1 MRFLSTLCLTL
12 LLGAS
17 GTAAM
22 ASSKAS
28 FAKKFKNVDI
38 HRLVSVPGMVDCSN
52 SAYQMRQAGLATVG
66 NAPMRI
72 GDTPTNAASG
82 EAYGWVTSPDASNW
96 YFTQDI
102 TSRDSVYSEDYT
114 AHFHESS
121 KITLFDNNHKQVG
134 SFSVKVPEGWKHV
147 ADITPYGPVTKKLF
161 DRDEKSNEILVE
173 FHDAFNGSNKY
184 LTRAYD
190 INTGEI
196 KFEMEGTG
204 LVFDA
209 SKGWNSYQRLIMT
222 HESDE
227 KYSIDVI
234 APPANGQNKWTVE
247 HTFNFAID
255 NRITYLQG
263 SCFNCM
269 NVDGTPY
276 YVLAQ
281 YDKPFTNTDVDDGSK
296 DVKQEPG
303 NFLVLRTL
311 DKNFD
316 KVDSIRVSIDAP
328 EGIPYRSAAF
338 GLFGNNDLSK
348 GYFSNSGKLNYVVGL
363 YDYVPSLDG
372 DLISYAV
379 YDSENGKLKDI
390 CDKVTSNK
398 RGLLNTIH
406 GKSEQMWFL
415 QTIGTSEGS
424 GQQIQLVD
432 VPSCEKVGVLPQS
445 IDGNAI
451 SSNFDRY
458 PTTANAQGYQYVIAL
473 SQAQSNEA
481 GEVLAPIAWVNPD
494 RTIDHVD
501 RLNLGLKAEN
511 FTPLI
516 NSTSL
521 NPYLFNTDD
530 DMEYVYIAKKRREDG
545 SNKIDNVLEV
555 SKLDGTVLKSWRGD
569 DTHVFEK
576 ASFPVMNDLGKRQMF
591 VVFNDTENN
600 KYDMNFYDLP
610 FTKFER
616 GGKGTVEDPYL
627 ISTTGDFQQLALE
640 PDKNYKMV
648 ADIDMSKAAQWW
660 TPVKNFTG
668 SLDGDGHTIY
678 NLGVKTTEDHT
689 GLFGT
694 LDLNGVAKNL
704 IFVNPTVEVT
714 NTNQFA
720 GVLAGETNY
729 TYDGK
734 GKATNVDSIFVY
746 GAKIEGDDQT
756 FIAAGGLVGSANLKT
771 KINNCSF
778 QGEITLPN
786 SENVGGIVGQT
797 RSGSSVNACY
807 ANVNATAKTVL
818 GGIVGIAGTP
828 HDYCKFTNCE
838 VRGQLTAENAVG
850 GFVGDNYF
858 NEISNVVSHA
868 DIVATKKSAW
878 NGYAAGGIIGVME
891 RARKDD
897 SGFAKNDD
905 SGFAKNCVFD
915 GSVKVLQD
923 GEEINAPAIVHQI
936 AGKTIAD
943 DEYSAGE
950 TPEKETRLSGN
961 YTTNNV
967 GSTDATSVDG
977 AYKAAKEMGKDFF
990 TGMGYAYGSSLA
1002 EPWKEDGSK
1011 IPTLYFNNIAKAFAV
1026 SADDVTVGT
1035 TDEGAAVVKVSVYGL
1050 ENPDLESDLEVSS
1063 TPNAAVSLGE
1073 THGNSIDLIIKGK
1086 KQGAAVVTVN
1096 FGEFSATIHVTVLK
1110 NFVSGIESVEA
1121 AEALVIKA
1129 ADGQISAEGA
1139 NAIWVYSVNGKLV
1152 GKTSGAAFSTSGLTS
1167 GLYIVKATDKAGHK
1181 ATAKFVIK

>member
-1 MRFLSTLCLTL
+1 MRILSTLCLTL

-38 HRLVSVPGMVDCSN
+38 HRLVSVPGLVDCSN
-52 SAYQMRQAGLATVG
+52 SAYQMRQAGFATVS
-66 NAPMRI
+66 NAPMRSS
-72 GDTPTNAASG
+72 DTPANAASG
-82 EAYGWVTSPDASNW
+82 QTYGWVTAPDASNW

-102 TSRDSVYSEDYT
+102 TSRDSVFSEFYT

-147 ADITPYGPVTKKLF
+147 ADITPYGPITKKLF

-234 APPANGQNKWTVE
+234 APPAVGQTDWTVE
-247 HTFNFAID
+247 HTFNFDID
-255 NRITYLQG
+255 NKITYLQG

-276 YVLAQ
+276 YVLAE
-281 YDKPFTNTDVDDGSK
+281 YDKPFTKTDAGDGST
-296 DVKQEPG
+296 DIKQEPD
-303 NFLVLRTL
+303 NFLVLRTF
-311 DKNFD
+311 DKSFN
-316 KVDSIRVSIDAP
+316 KVDSIRVSINAP
-328 EGIPYRSAAF
+328 EGTPYRSAAF

-348 GYFSNSGKLNYVVGL
+348 GYFSNNGKLNYVVGL
-363 YDYVPSLDG
+363 YDYAPALDG

-406 GKSEQMWFL
+406 GKSDQMWFL

-432 VPSCEKVGVLPQS
+432 VPSCEKVSVLPQS

-494 RTIDHVD
+494 CTIDHVD
-501 RLNLGLKAEN
+501 RLNLGTKAEN

-530 DMEYVYIAKKRREDG
+530 DMEYVYIAKKRRTDG

-555 SKLDGTVLKSWRGD
+555 STLDGTVIKSWRGD
-569 DTHVFEK
+569 DNYVFSQ
-576 ASFPVMNDLGKRQMF
+576 ASFPVMNELGKRQMF
-591 VVFNDTENN
+591 VVFEDRANN
-600 KYDMNFYDLP
+600 KYDMKFYDLP
-610 FTKFER
+610 FTKFEQ
-616 GGKGTVEDPYL
+616 GGTGTVEDPYL
-627 ISTTGDFQQLALE
+627 IATTGDFQQLALE
-640 PDKNYKMV
+640 PTKNYKMV

-660 TPVKNFTG
+660 SPVKNFTG

-678 NLGVKTTEDHT
+678 NLGVKTTEDHA

-694 LDLNGVAKNL
+694 LDLNGIAKNL

-714 NTNQFA
+714 NSNQYA

-734 GKATNVDSIFVY
+734 GQATNVDSIFVY
-746 GAKIEGDDQT
+746 GAKIAGDDQG

-786 SENVGGIVGQT
+786 TENVGGIVGQT

-878 NGYAAGGIIGVME
+878 NGYAAGGIVGVIESDWSAYPIGFV
-891 RARKDD
+891 
-897 SGFAKNDD
+897 
-905 SGFAKNCVFD
+905 KNCVFD
-915 GSVKVLQD
+915 GSVKALQD
-923 GEEINAPAIVHQI
+923 GEEVNAPATVHQI

-943 DEYSAGE
+943 DEYSDGE
-950 TPEKETRLSGN
+950 TPKKETRLSGN

-990 TGMGYAYGSSLA
+990 TGLQYAYGNTLA

-1011 IPTLYFNNIAKAFAV
+1011 IPTLYFNNIAKALAV
-1026 SADDVTVGT
+1026 SSDDVTVGT
-1035 TDEGAAVVKVSVYGL
+1035 TDEGTAVVKVSVYGM
-1050 ENPDLESDLEVSS
+1050 ENADLESDLDVSTKS
-1063 TPNAAVSLGE
+1063 NNAIVTFGE
-1073 THGNSIDLIIKGK
+1073 AHGNTIDLVIKGK
-1086 KQGAAVVTVN
+1086 KQGIDVVTVSL
-1096 FGEFSATIHVTVLK
+1096 GEFSATINVTIFK
-1110 NFVSGIESVEA
+1110 NFVSGIENVED

-1181 ATAKFVIK
+1181 AIAKFVIK

>member
-121 KITLFDNNHKQVG
+121 VITLFDNNHKQVG

-147 ADITPYGPVTKKLF
+147 ADITPYGPITKKLF

-406 GKSEQMWFL
+406 GKSDQMWFL

-432 VPSCEKVGVLPQS
+432 VPSCEKVCVLPQS

-640 PDKNYKMV
+640 PTKNYKMV

-678 NLGVKTTEDHT
+678 NLGVKTTENHT

-694 LDLNGVAKNL
+694 LDLNGIAKNL
-704 IFVNPTVEVT
+704 IFVNPIVEVT

-746 GAKIEGDDQT
+746 GAKIAGEDQM

-838 VRGQLTAENAVG
+838 VRGLLTAENAVG

-891 RARKDD
+891 SAWN
-897 SGFAKNDD
+897 GG

-923 GEEINAPAIVHQI
+923 GEEINAPATVHQI

-950 TPEKETRLSGN
+950 TPAKETRLSGN

-1086 KQGAAVVTVN
+1086 EQGAAVVTVN
-1096 FGEFSATIHVTVLK
+1096 FGEFSATIYVTVLK

-1129 ADGQISAEGA
+1129 ANGQISAEGA

>member
-1 MRFLSTLCLTL
+1 MRILSTLCLTL

-17 GTAAM
+17 GTAAL
-22 ASSKAS
+22 ASNKAS
-28 FAKKFKNVDI
+28 FAKKFKNADI

-52 SAYQMRQAGLATVG
+52 SAYQMRQAGLATGG

-72 GDTPTNAASG
+72 GDTPTNTAQGGS
-82 EAYGWVTSPDASNW
+82 YGWVVSPDASNW
-96 YFTQDI
+96 YFTQNI
-102 TSRDSVYSEDYT
+102 TSRDSVYSEFYT

-121 KITLFDNNHKQVG
+121 VITLFDNSHKKVG
-134 SFSVKVPEGWKHV
+134 SFEVKVPEGWKHV
-147 ADITPYGPVTKKLF
+147 TDITPYGPITKKLF
-161 DRDEKSNEILVE
+161 DRDEKSSEILVE
-173 FHDAFNGSNKY
+173 FHDAFEGKNKY

-222 HESDE
+222 HETD
-227 KYSIDVI
+227 KMYSIDVI
-234 APPANGQNKWTVE
+234 APPAYGQNDWTVE
-247 HTFNFAID
+247 HTFNFPID
-255 NRITYLQG
+255 NRINYLQG

-281 YDKPFTNTDVDDGSK
+281 YEKPFTNTDASDGTL
-296 DVKQEPG
+296 DITQEPD
-303 NFLVLRTL
+303 NFLVLRTF
-311 DKNFD
+311 DKKFN
-316 KVDSIRVSIDAP
+316 KVDSIRVSINAP
-328 EGIPYRSAAF
+328 EGTPYRSAAF

-348 GYFSNSGKLNYVVGL
+348 GYFSNNGNLNYVVEL
-363 YDYVPSLDG
+363 FDYVPSSDN
-372 DLISYAV
+372 DLISFAV
-379 YDSENGKLKDI
+379 YDSKNGKLKDI
-390 CDKVTSNK
+390 CDNVASNQWA
-398 RGLLNTIH
+398 LLNTIH

-415 QTIGTSEGS
+415 QALGTGENA

-432 VPSCEKVGVLPQS
+432 VPSCEKAGVLPQN
-445 IDGNAI
+445 IEGNSI

-458 PTTANAQGYQYVIAL
+458 PTTANAQGYQYVISLA
-473 SQAQSNEA
+473 QAQSNEA

-494 RTIDHVD
+494 CTIDHVD
-501 RLNLGLKAEN
+501 RLNLGTKAEN

-545 SNKIDNVLEV
+545 SNKLDNVLEIAKV
-555 SKLDGTVLKSWRGD
+555 DGTVLKSWRGD
-569 DTHVFEK
+569 DTHVFER

-591 VVFNDTENN
+591 VVFNDTENH

-610 FTKFER
+610 FTKFEK

-627 ISTTGDFQQLALE
+627 ISTTGDFQQMALE

-648 ADIDMSKAAQWW
+648 ADVDMAKASQWW
-660 TPVKNFTG
+660 TPIKSFTG

-678 NLGVKTTEDHT
+678 NLGVKTTEDHA

-694 LDLNGVAKNL
+694 LDLNGIAKNL

-734 GKATNVDSIFVY
+734 GMATNVDSIFVY
-746 GAKIEGDDQT
+746 GAKIAGEDQM
-756 FIAAGGLVGSANLKT
+756 FVAAGGLVGSANLKT

-850 GFVGDNYF
+850 GFTGDNYF

-891 RARKDD
+891 SDWN
-897 SGFAKNDD
+897 GG

-915 GSVKVLQD
+915 GSIKALQD
-923 GEEINAPAIVHQI
+923 GEEVNAPATVHQI

-943 DEYSAGE
+943 EEYSADE
-950 TPEKETRLSGN
+950 TPKKETRLSGN

-967 GSTDATSVDG
+967 GSTDAASVDG

-990 TGMGYAYGSSLA
+990 TGLQYAYGNTLA

-1011 IPTLYFNNIAKAFAV
+1011 IPTLYFNNIAKALAV
-1026 SADDVTVGT
+1026 SSDDVTVGT
-1035 TDEGAAVVKVSVYGL
+1035 TDEGTAVVKVSVYGM
-1050 ENPDLESDLEVSS
+1050 ENADLESELNFSAS
-1063 TPNAAVSLGE
+1063 KGNAIVTLGE
-1073 THGNSIDLIIKGK
+1073 AHGNTIDLVIKGK
-1086 KQGAAVVTVN
+1086 KKGIDVVTVS
-1096 FGEFSATIHVTVLK
+1096 FAEFSATINVTVLK
-1110 NFVSGIESVEA
+1110 NYVSGIESVED

>member
-121 KITLFDNNHKQVG
+121 VITLFDNNHKQVG

-147 ADITPYGPVTKKLF
+147 TDITPYGPVTKKLF
-161 DRDEKSNEILVE
+161 DRDENSNEILVE
-173 FHDAFNGSNKY
+173 FHDAFKGSNKY

-209 SKGWNSYQRLIMT
+209 SKGWDSYQRLIMT

-473 SQAQSNEA
+473 SQAQSTEA

-694 LDLNGVAKNL
+694 LDLDGVAKNL

-891 RARKDD
+891 SAWN
-897 SGFAKNDD
+897 GG

-923 GEEINAPAIVHQI
+923 GEEINAPATVHQI

-950 TPEKETRLSGN
+950 TPAKETRLSGN

-977 AYKAAKEMGKDFF
+977 AYKAAQEMGKDFF

>member
-121 KITLFDNNHKQVG
+121 VITLFDNNHKQVG

-147 ADITPYGPVTKKLF
+147 TDITPYGPVTKKLF
-161 DRDEKSNEILVE
+161 DRDENSNEILVE
-173 FHDAFNGSNKY
+173 FHDAFKGSNKY

-209 SKGWNSYQRLIMT
+209 SKGWDSYQRLIMT

-296 DVKQEPG
+296 DVKQEPN

-311 DKNFD
+311 DENFD

-473 SQAQSNEA
+473 SQAQSNET

-600 KYDMNFYDLP
+600 KYEMNFYDLP

-891 RARKDD
+891 SARK
-897 SGFAKNDD
+897 ND

-923 GEEINAPAIVHQI
+923 GEEINAPATVHQI
-936 AGKTIAD
+936 AGKIIAD

-950 TPEKETRLSGN
+950 TPAKETRLSGN

-1086 KQGAAVVTVN
+1086 KQGGAVVTVN

>member
-17 GTAAM
+17 GTATM

-121 KITLFDNNHKQVG
+121 VITLFDNNHKQVG

-147 ADITPYGPVTKKLF
+147 TDITPYGPVTKKLF
-161 DRDEKSNEILVE
+161 DRDENSNEILVE
-173 FHDAFNGSNKY
+173 FHDAFKGSNKY

-209 SKGWNSYQRLIMT
+209 SKEWDSYQRLIMT

-473 SQAQSNEA
+473 SQAQSNEK

-530 DMEYVYIAKKRREDG
+530 DMEYVYIAKKRRTDG

-891 RARKDD
+891 SAWN
-897 SGFAKNDD
+897 GG

-923 GEEINAPAIVHQI
+923 GEEINAPATVHQI

-950 TPEKETRLSGN
+950 TPVKETRLSGN

-977 AYKAAKEMGKDFF
+977 AYKATKEMGKDFF

-1050 ENPDLESDLEVSS
+1050 ENPDLESDLEVVSS

>member
-121 KITLFDNNHKQVG
+121 VITLFDNNHKQVG

-147 ADITPYGPVTKKLF
+147 TDITPYGPVTKKLF
-161 DRDEKSNEILVE
+161 DRDENSNEILVE
-173 FHDAFNGSNKY
+173 FHDAFKGSNKY

-209 SKGWNSYQRLIMT
+209 SKGWDSYQRLIMT

-269 NVDGTPY
+269 NVEGTPY

-473 SQAQSNEA
+473 SQAQSNEK

-530 DMEYVYIAKKRREDG
+530 DMEYVYIAKKRRTDG

-891 RARKDD
+891 SAWN
-897 SGFAKNDD
+897 GG

-923 GEEINAPAIVHQI
+923 GEEINAPATVHQI

-950 TPEKETRLSGN
+950 TPVKETRLSGN

-977 AYKAAKEMGKDFF
+977 AYKATKEMGKDFF

-1050 ENPDLESDLEVSS
+1050 ENPDLESDLEVVSS

>member
-1 MRFLSTLCLTL
+1 MRILSTLCLTL

-38 HRLVSVPGMVDCSN
+38 HRLVSVPGLVDCSN
-52 SAYQMRQAGLATVG
+52 SAYQMRQAGFATVS
-66 NAPMRI
+66 NAPMRSS
-72 GDTPTNAASG
+72 DTPANTASG
-82 EAYGWVTSPDASNW
+82 QTYGWVTAPDASNW

-102 TSRDSVYSEDYT
+102 TSRDSVFSEFYT

-147 ADITPYGPVTKKLF
+147 ADITPYGPITKKLF

-234 APPANGQNKWTVE
+234 APPANGQTDWTVE
-247 HTFNFAID
+247 HTFNFDID
-255 NRITYLQG
+255 NKITYLQG

-276 YVLAQ
+276 YVLAE
-281 YDKPFTNTDVDDGSK
+281 YDKPFTKTDAGDGST
-296 DVKQEPG
+296 DIKQEPD
-303 NFLVLRTL
+303 NFLVLRTF
-311 DKNFD
+311 DKSFN
-316 KVDSIRVSIDAP
+316 KVDSIRVSINAP
-328 EGIPYRSAAF
+328 EGTPYRSAAF

-348 GYFSNSGKLNYVVGL
+348 GYFSNNGKLNYVVGL
-363 YDYVPSLDG
+363 YDYAPALDG

-406 GKSEQMWFL
+406 GKSDQMWFL

-432 VPSCEKVGVLPQS
+432 VPSCEKVSVLPQS

-494 RTIDHVD
+494 CTIDHVD

-530 DMEYVYIAKKRREDG
+530 DMEYVYIAKKRRTDG

-555 SKLDGTVLKSWRGD
+555 STLDGTVIKSWRGD
-569 DTHVFEK
+569 DNYVFSQ
-576 ASFPVMNDLGKRQMF
+576 ASFPVMNELGKRQMF
-591 VVFNDTENN
+591 VVFEDRTNN

-610 FTKFER
+610 FTKFEQ
-616 GGKGTVEDPYL
+616 GGTGTVEDPYL
-627 ISTTGDFQQLALE
+627 IATTGDFQQLALE
-640 PDKNYKMV
+640 PTKNYKMV

-694 LDLNGVAKNL
+694 LDLNGIAKNL

-734 GKATNVDSIFVY
+734 GQATNVDSIFVY
-746 GAKIEGDDQT
+746 GAKIAGDDQG
-756 FIAAGGLVGSANLKT
+756 FIAAGGLVGSANLLT

-786 SENVGGIVGQT
+786 TENVGGIVGQT

-838 VRGQLTAENAVG
+838 VRGQLTAENTVG
-850 GFVGDNYF
+850 GFVGDSYF

-868 DIVATKKSAW
+868 DVVATKKSAW
-878 NGYAAGGIIGVME
+878 DGYAAGGIIGVME
-891 RARKDD
+891 SDWNAY
-897 SGFAKNDD
+897 AV
-905 SGFAKNCVFD
+905 GFAKNCVFD
-915 GSVKVLQD
+915 GSVKALQD
-923 GEEINAPAIVHQI
+923 GEEVSAPATVHQI

-943 DEYSAGE
+943 EEYSAGE
-950 TPEKETRLSGN
+950 TPKKETRLSGN

-977 AYKAAKEMGKDFF
+977 AYKATKEMDKDFF
-990 TGMGYAYGSSLA
+990 TGLQYAYGNKLA

-1026 SADDVTVGT
+1026 SSDDVTVGT
-1035 TDEGAAVVKVSVYGL
+1035 TDEGTAVVKVSVYGM
-1050 ENPDLESDLEVSS
+1050 ENPDLESDLEVSTS
-1063 TPNAAVSLGE
+1063 KDNAIATLGKA
-1073 THGNSIDLIIKGK
+1073 HGNTIDLVIKGK
-1086 KQGAAVVTVN
+1086 KQGIDVVTVK
-1096 FGEFSATIHVTVLK
+1096 FGEFSATINVTIFK
-1110 NFVSGIESVEA
+1110 NFVSGIENVED

-1139 NAIWVYSVNGKLV
+1139 DAIWVYSVNGKLV

>member
-121 KITLFDNNHKQVG
+121 VITLFDNNHKQVG

-147 ADITPYGPVTKKLF
+147 TDITPYGPVTKKLF
-161 DRDEKSNEILVE
+161 DRDENSNEILVE
-173 FHDAFNGSNKY
+173 FHDAFKGSNKY

-209 SKGWNSYQRLIMT
+209 SKGWDSYQRLIMT

-627 ISTTGDFQQLALE
+627 ISTIGDFQQLALE

-694 LDLNGVAKNL
+694 LDLNGIAKNL
-704 IFVNPTVEVT
+704 IFVNPIVEVT

-746 GAKIEGDDQT
+746 GAKIAGEDQM

-878 NGYAAGGIIGVME
+878 NGYDAGGIIGIME
-891 RARKDD
+891 SARK
-897 SGFAKNDD
+897 DD

-923 GEEINAPAIVHQI
+923 GEEINAPATVHQI

-950 TPEKETRLSGN
+950 TPAKETRLSGN

-1050 ENPDLESDLEVSS
+1050 ENPDLESDLEVVSS

-1086 KQGAAVVTVN
+1086 KQGGAVVTVN

>member
-52 SAYQMRQAGLATVG
+52 SAYQMRQAGLATGG

-72 GDTPTNAASG
+72 GDIPTNTASG
-82 EAYGWVTSPDASNW
+82 QTYGWVVSPDASNW
-96 YFTQDI
+96 YFTQNI
-102 TSRDSVYSEDYT
+102 TSRDSVYDGGYYT

-121 KITLFDNNHKQVG
+121 EITLFDNSHKQVG

-147 ADITPYGPVTKKLF
+147 TDIIPYGPITKKLF
-161 DRDEKSNEILVE
+161 DRDEKSCEILVE
-173 FHDAFNGSNKY
+173 FHDAFEGKNKF

-190 INTGEI
+190 INTGKI

-222 HESDE
+222 HETDKE
-227 KYSIDVI
+227 YSIDVI
-234 APPANGQNKWTVE
+234 APPAYGQNDWTVE
-247 HTFNFAID
+247 HTFNIAID
-255 NRITYLQG
+255 NRINYLQG
-263 SCFNCM
+263 PCFNCM

-281 YDKPFTNTDVDDGSK
+281 YEKPFTNTDASDGTL
-296 DVKQEPG
+296 DITQEPD

-311 DKNFD
+311 DEKF
-316 KVDSIRVSIDAP
+316 KQVDSLRVSINAP
-328 EGIPYRSAAF
+328 EGTPYRSAAF

-348 GYFSNSGKLNYVVGL
+348 GYFSNNGNLNYVVEL
-363 YDYVPSLDG
+363 FDYAPSLDA
-372 DLISYAV
+372 DLISFAV

-390 CDKVTSNK
+390 CDNVASNQWA
-398 RGLLNTIH
+398 LLNTIH

-415 QTIGTSEGS
+415 QSIGTGENS

-432 VPSCEKVGVLPQS
+432 VPSCEKAGVLPQS
-445 IDGNAI
+445 IDNNSI

-458 PTTANAQGYQYVIAL
+458 PTSANAQGYQYVIAL
-473 SQAQSNEA
+473 AKAQSNEA
-481 GEVLAPIAWVNPD
+481 DEVLAPIAWVNPD
-494 RTIDHVD
+494 CTIDHVD
-501 RLNLGLKAEN
+501 RLNLGTKAEN

-545 SNKIDNVLEV
+545 SNKLDNVLEV
-555 SKLDGTVLKSWRGD
+555 AKVDGTVLKSWRGD
-569 DTHVFEK
+569 DTHVFER

-591 VVFNDTENN
+591 VAFHDIEND

-610 FTKFER
+610 FTKFEK

-627 ISTTGDFQQLALE
+627 ISTTGDFQQMALE
-640 PDKNYKMV
+640 PSKNYKMV
-648 ADIDMSKAAQWW
+648 ADVDMAKASQWW

-678 NLGVKTTEDHT
+678 NLGVKTTEDHA

-694 LDLNGVAKNL
+694 LDLNGIAKNL
-704 IFVNPTVEVT
+704 IFVNPIVEVT
-714 NTNQFA
+714 NTNEYA

-734 GKATNVDSIFVY
+734 GEATNVDSIFVY
-746 GAKIEGDDQT
+746 GAKIAGEDQN
-756 FIAAGGLVGSANLKT
+756 FIAAGGLVGSANLGT

-797 RSGSSVNACY
+797 RTGSSVNACY

-828 HDYCKFTNCE
+828 QDYCKFTNCE

-850 GFVGDNYF
+850 GLVGDNYF
-858 NEISNVVSHA
+858 NGISNVVSHA

-891 RARKDD
+891 SDWNGASGLAK
-897 SGFAKNDD
+897 SGFV
-905 SGFAKNCVFD
+905 KNCVFD
-915 GSVKVLQD
+915 GSVKALQD
-923 GEEINAPAIVHQI
+923 GEEVNAPATVHQI

-943 DEYSAGE
+943 EEYAAGE
-950 TPEKETRLSGN
+950 TPYVENRLSNN
-961 YTTNNV
+961 YSTNDA
-967 GSTDATSVDG
+967 GSTDATSVEG
-977 AYKAAKEMGKDFF
+977 AYKAAKEMNKDFF
-990 TGMGYAYGSSLA
+990 AGMEYAYGSSLA

-1011 IPTLYFNNIAKAFAV
+1011 IPTLYFNNIAKAFSV
-1026 SADDVTVGT
+1026 SAEDVTVGT
-1035 TDEGAAVVKVSVYGL
+1035 TDEGAVVVKATVYGL
-1050 ENPDLESDLEVSS
+1050 ENPDLEDDVEVSS
-1063 TPNAAVSLGE
+1063 TPNATVSLGE
-1073 THGNSIDLIIKGK
+1073 AHGNSIDLIIKGK
-1086 KQGAAVVTVN
+1086 KQGSATVTVN
-1096 FGEFSATIHVTVLK
+1096 FGEFSATINVIVLK
-1110 NFVSGIESVEA
+1110 NYVSGIESVED

>member
-1 MRFLSTLCLTL
+1 MRILSTLCLTL

-38 HRLVSVPGMVDCSN
+38 HRLVSVPGLVDCSN
-52 SAYQMRQAGLATVG
+52 SAYQMRQAGFATVS
-66 NAPMRI
+66 NTPMRSS
-72 GDTPTNAASG
+72 DTPANAASG
-82 EAYGWVTSPDASNW
+82 QTYGWVTAPDASNW

-102 TSRDSVYSEDYT
+102 TSRDSVFSEFYT

-147 ADITPYGPVTKKLF
+147 ADITPYGPITKKLF
-161 DRDEKSNEILVE
+161 DRDENSNEILVE

-234 APPANGQNKWTVE
+234 APPAVGQTDWTVE
-247 HTFNFAID
+247 HTFNFDID
-255 NRITYLQG
+255 NKITYLQG

-276 YVLAQ
+276 YVLAE
-281 YDKPFTNTDVDDGSK
+281 YDKPFTNTDAGDGSE
-296 DVKQEPG
+296 DIKQEPG
-303 NFLVLRTL
+303 NFLVLRTF
-311 DKNFD
+311 DKSFN

-328 EGIPYRSAAF
+328 EGTPYRSAAF

-363 YDYVPSLDG
+363 HDYAPALDG

-379 YDSENGKLKDI
+379 YDSKGKLKNI

-473 SQAQSNEA
+473 SKAQSNEA

-494 RTIDHVD
+494 CTIDHVD
-501 RLNLGLKAEN
+501 RLNLGTKAEN

-521 NPYLFNTDD
+521 NPYLFNTND

-545 SNKIDNVLEV
+545 SNKLDNVLEV
-555 SKLDGTVLKSWRGD
+555 STLDGTVIKSWRGD
-569 DTHVFEK
+569 DNYVFSQ

-591 VVFNDTENN
+591 VVFEDRANN
-600 KYDMNFYDLP
+600 KYDMKFYDLP
-610 FTKFER
+610 FTKFEQ
-616 GGKGTVEDPYL
+616 GGTGTVEDPYL
-627 ISTTGDFQQLALE
+627 IATTGDFQQLALE
-640 PDKNYKMV
+640 PTKNYKMV

-694 LDLNGVAKNL
+694 LDLNGIAKNL

-746 GAKIEGDDQT
+746 GAKIAGDDQS

-838 VRGQLTAENAVG
+838 VRGQLTAENTVG

-868 DIVATKKSAW
+868 DIIATKKSDW
-878 NGYAAGGIIGVME
+878 DGYAAGGIIGVME
-891 RARKDD
+891 SAWN
-897 SGFAKNDD
+897 GGT
-905 SGFAKNCVFD
+905 GFAKNCVFD
-915 GSVKVLQD
+915 GSVKALQD
-923 GEEINAPAIVHQI
+923 GEEVSAPATVHQI

-943 DEYSAGE
+943 EEYSEGE
-950 TPEKETRLSGN
+950 TPKKETRLSGN

-990 TGMGYAYGSSLA
+990 TGLQYAYGNTLA

-1011 IPTLYFNNIAKAFAV
+1011 IPTLYFNNIAKALAV
-1026 SADDVTVGT
+1026 SSDDVTVGT
-1035 TDEGAAVVKVSVYGL
+1035 TDEGTAVVKVSVYGM
-1050 ENPDLESDLEVSS
+1050 ENADLESDLDVS
-1063 TPNAAVSLGE
+1063 TKGNNAIVTFGE
-1073 THGNSIDLIIKGK
+1073 AHGNTIDLVIKGK
-1086 KQGAAVVTVN
+1086 KQGIDVVTVSL
-1096 FGEFSATIHVTVLK
+1096 GEFSATINVTIFK
-1110 NFVSGIESVEA
+1110 NFVSGIENVED

>member
-121 KITLFDNNHKQVG
+121 VITLFDNNHKQVG

-147 ADITPYGPVTKKLF
+147 TDITPYGPVTKKLF
-161 DRDEKSNEILVE
+161 DRDENSNEILVE
-173 FHDAFNGSNKY
+173 FHDAFKGSNKY

-209 SKGWNSYQRLIMT
+209 SKGWDSYQRLIMT

-296 DVKQEPG
+296 DVKQEPN

-311 DKNFD
+311 DKKFD

-694 LDLNGVAKNL
+694 LDLNGIAKNL
-704 IFVNPTVEVT
+704 IFVNPIVEVT

-746 GAKIEGDDQT
+746 GAKIAGEDQM

-878 NGYAAGGIIGVME
+878 NGYDAGGIIGVME
-891 RARKDD
+891 SARK
-897 SGFAKNDD
+897 DD

-923 GEEINAPAIVHQI
+923 GEEINAPATVHQI

-950 TPEKETRLSGN
+950 TPAKETRLSGN

-1050 ENPDLESDLEVSS
+1050 ENPDLESDLEVVSS

-1086 KQGAAVVTVN
+1086 KQGGAVVTVN

>member
-1 MRFLSTLCLTL
+1 MRILSTLCLTL

-52 SAYQMRQAGLATVG
+52 SAYQMRQAGLATAG

-72 GDTPTNAASG
+72 GDTPTNVASG
-82 EAYGWVTSPDASNW
+82 QTYGWVTAPDASNW

-102 TSRDSVYSEDYT
+102 TSRDSVYSEYYT

-121 KITLFDNNHKQVG
+121 VITLFDNSHKQVG

-147 ADITPYGPVTKKLF
+147 QNITPYGPVTKKLF
-161 DRDEKSNEILVE
+161 DRDEKSCEILVE
-173 FHDAFNGSNKY
+173 FHDAFKGENKY

-222 HESDE
+222 HESEE

-234 APPANGQNKWTVE
+234 APPAYGQTDWTVE
-247 HTFNFAID
+247 HTFYFDID
-255 NRITYLQG
+255 NKITYLQG

-281 YDKPFTNTDVDDGSK
+281 YEKPYTNTDASDGTQ
-296 DVKQEPG
+296 DIKQEPD
-303 NFLVLRTL
+303 NFLVLRTF
-311 DKNFD
+311 DKDFK
-316 KVDSIRVSIDAP
+316 KVDSLRVSINAP
-328 EGIPYRSAAF
+328 EGTPYRSAAF

-348 GYFSNSGKLNYVVGL
+348 GYFSNNGKLNYVVEL
-363 YDYVPSLDG
+363 FDYTPSLDG
-372 DLISYAV
+372 DLISIAV

-398 RGLLNTIH
+398 WALLNTIH

-432 VPSCEKVGVLPQS
+432 VPSCEKAGVLPQS

-473 SQAQSNEA
+473 AQAQSNEA

-494 RTIDHVD
+494 CTIDHVD
-501 RLNLGLKAEN
+501 RLNLGAKAEN

-545 SNKIDNVLEV
+545 SNKLDNVLEV
-555 SKLDGTVLKSWRGD
+555 STLDGTVIKSWRGD

-591 VVFNDTENN
+591 VVFEDRANN

-610 FTKFER
+610 FTKFEQ
-616 GGKGTVEDPYL
+616 GGTGTVEDPYL
-627 ISTTGDFQQLALE
+627 IATTGDFQQMALE
-640 PDKNYKMV
+640 PTKNYKMV

-694 LDLNGVAKNL
+694 LDLNGIAKNL
-704 IFVNPTVEVT
+704 IFVNPIVEVT

-746 GAKIEGDDQT
+746 GAKIAGDDQM

-771 KINNCSF
+771 MINNCSF

-807 ANVNATAKTVL
+807 ANVNATAKTIL
-818 GGIVGIAGTP
+818 GGIVGMAGTP

-891 RARKDD
+891 SAR
-897 SGFAKNDD
+897 NDN

-923 GEEINAPAIVHQI
+923 GEEINAPATVHQI

-943 DEYSAGE
+943 DEVSAGE

-967 GSTDATSVDG
+967 GSADATSVDG

-990 TGMGYAYGSSLA
+990 TGLQYAYGNTLA

-1035 TDEGAAVVKVSVYGL
+1035 TDEGAVVVKVYVYGL

-1073 THGNSIDLIIKGK
+1073 AHGNSIDLTIKGK
-1086 KQGAAVVTVN
+1086 KQGVAMVTVN
-1096 FGEFSATIHVTVLK
+1096 FGEFSATINVTVLK

-1129 ADGQISAEGA
+1129 ANGQISAEGA
-1139 NAIWVYSVNGKLV
+1139 NAIYVYSVNGKLV

>member
-1 MRFLSTLCLTL
+1 MRILSTLCLTL

-38 HRLVSVPGMVDCSN
+38 HRLVSVPGLVDCSN
-52 SAYQMRQAGLATVG
+52 SAYQMRQAGFATVS
-66 NAPMRI
+66 NTPMRSS
-72 GDTPTNAASG
+72 DTPTNSASG
-82 EAYGWVTSPDASNW
+82 QTYGWVTAPDASNW

-102 TSRDSVYSEDYT
+102 TSRDSVFSEFYT

-147 ADITPYGPVTKKLF
+147 ADITPYGPITKKLF
-161 DRDEKSNEILVE
+161 DRDENSNEILVE

-234 APPANGQNKWTVE
+234 APPAVGQTDWTVE
-247 HTFNFAID
+247 HTFNFDID
-255 NRITYLQG
+255 NKITYLQG

-276 YVLAQ
+276 YVLAE
-281 YDKPFTNTDVDDGSK
+281 YDKPFTNTDAGDGSE
-296 DVKQEPG
+296 DIKQEPG
-303 NFLVLRTL
+303 NFLVLRTF
-311 DKNFD
+311 DKSFN

-328 EGIPYRSAAF
+328 EGTPYRSAAF

-363 YDYVPSLDG
+363 HDYAPALDG

-379 YDSENGKLKDI
+379 YDSKGKLKDI

-473 SQAQSNEA
+473 SKAQSNEA

-494 RTIDHVD
+494 CTIDHVD
-501 RLNLGLKAEN
+501 RLNLGTKAEN

-521 NPYLFNTDD
+521 NPYLFNTND

-545 SNKIDNVLEV
+545 SNKLDNVLEV
-555 SKLDGTVLKSWRGD
+555 STLDGTVIKSWRGD
-569 DTHVFEK
+569 DNYVFSQ

-591 VVFNDTENN
+591 VVFEDRANN
-600 KYDMNFYDLP
+600 KYDMKFYDLP
-610 FTKFER
+610 FTKFEQ
-616 GGKGTVEDPYL
+616 GGTGTVEDPYL
-627 ISTTGDFQQLALE
+627 IATTGDFQQLALE
-640 PDKNYKMV
+640 PTKNYKMV

-660 TPVKNFTG
+660 IPVKNFTG

-694 LDLNGVAKNL
+694 LDLNGIAKNL

-734 GKATNVDSIFVY
+734 GQATNVDSVFVY
-746 GAKIEGDDQT
+746 GAKIAGDDQS

-838 VRGQLTAENAVG
+838 VRGHLTAENSVG

-878 NGYAAGGIIGVME
+878 NGYAAGGIVGVIESDWSAYPIGFV
-891 RARKDD
+891 
-897 SGFAKNDD
+897 
-905 SGFAKNCVFD
+905 KNCVFD
-915 GSVKVLQD
+915 GSVKALQD
-923 GEEINAPAIVHQI
+923 GEEVNAPATVHQI

-950 TPEKETRLSGN
+950 TPKKETRLSGN

-990 TGMGYAYGSSLA
+990 TGLQYAYGNTLA

-1011 IPTLYFNNIAKAFAV
+1011 IPTLYFNNIAKALAV
-1026 SADDVTVGT
+1026 SSDDVTVGT
-1035 TDEGAAVVKVSVYGL
+1035 TDEGTAVVKVSVYGM
-1050 ENPDLESDLEVSS
+1050 ENADLESDLDVS
-1063 TPNAAVSLGE
+1063 TKGNNAIVTFGE
-1073 THGNSIDLIIKGK
+1073 AHGNTIDLVIKGK
-1086 KQGAAVVTVN
+1086 KQGIDVVTVSL
-1096 FGEFSATIHVTVLK
+1096 GEFSATINVTIFK
-1110 NFVSGIESVEA
+1110 NFVSGIENVED

>member
-1 MRFLSTLCLTL
+1 MRILSTLCLTL

-38 HRLVSVPGMVDCSN
+38 HRLVSVPGLVDCSN
-52 SAYQMRQAGLATVG
+52 SAYQMRQAGFATVS
-66 NAPMRI
+66 NTPMRSS
-72 GDTPTNAASG
+72 DTPTNSASG
-82 EAYGWVTSPDASNW
+82 QTYGWVTAPDASNW

-102 TSRDSVYSEDYT
+102 TSRDSVFSEFYT

-147 ADITPYGPVTKKLF
+147 ADITPYGPITKKLF
-161 DRDEKSNEILVE
+161 DRDENSNEILVE

-234 APPANGQNKWTVE
+234 APPAVGQTDWTVE
-247 HTFNFAID
+247 HTFNFDID
-255 NRITYLQG
+255 NKITYLQG

-276 YVLAQ
+276 YVLAE
-281 YDKPFTNTDVDDGSK
+281 YDKPFTNTDAGDGSE
-296 DVKQEPG
+296 DIKQEPG
-303 NFLVLRTL
+303 NFLVLRTF
-311 DKNFD
+311 DKSFN

-328 EGIPYRSAAF
+328 EGTPYRSAAF

-363 YDYVPSLDG
+363 HDYAPALDG

-379 YDSENGKLKDI
+379 YDSKGKLKDI

-473 SQAQSNEA
+473 SKAQSNEA

-494 RTIDHVD
+494 CTIDHVD
-501 RLNLGLKAEN
+501 RLNLGTKAEN

-521 NPYLFNTDD
+521 NPYLFNTND

-545 SNKIDNVLEV
+545 SNKLDNVLEV
-555 SKLDGTVLKSWRGD
+555 STLDGTVIKSWRGD

-591 VVFNDTENN
+591 VVFEDRANN
-600 KYDMNFYDLP
+600 KYDMKFYDLP
-610 FTKFER
+610 FTKFEQ
-616 GGKGTVEDPYL
+616 GGTGTVEDPYL
-627 ISTTGDFQQLALE
+627 IATTGDFQQLALE
-640 PDKNYKMV
+640 PTKNYKMV

-660 TPVKNFTG
+660 IPVKNFTG

-694 LDLNGVAKNL
+694 LDLNGIAKNL

-734 GKATNVDSIFVY
+734 GQATNVDSVFVY
-746 GAKIEGDDQT
+746 GAKIAGDDQS

-838 VRGQLTAENAVG
+838 VRGHLTAENSVG

-878 NGYAAGGIIGVME
+878 NGYAAGGIVGVIESDWSAYPIGFV
-891 RARKDD
+891 
-897 SGFAKNDD
+897 
-905 SGFAKNCVFD
+905 KNCVFD
-915 GSVKVLQD
+915 GSVKALQD
-923 GEEINAPAIVHQI
+923 GEEVNAPATVHQI

-950 TPEKETRLSGN
+950 TPKKETRLSGN

-990 TGMGYAYGSSLA
+990 TGLQYAYGNTLA

-1011 IPTLYFNNIAKAFAV
+1011 IPTLYFNNIAKALAV
-1026 SADDVTVGT
+1026 SSDDVTVGT
-1035 TDEGAAVVKVSVYGL
+1035 TDEGTAVVKVSVYGM
-1050 ENPDLESDLEVSS
+1050 ENADLESDLDVS
-1063 TPNAAVSLGE
+1063 TKGNNAIVTFGE
-1073 THGNSIDLIIKGK
+1073 AHGNTIDLVIKGK
-1086 KQGAAVVTVN
+1086 KQGIDVVTVSL
-1096 FGEFSATIHVTVLK
+1096 GEFSATINVTIFK
-1110 NFVSGIESVEA
+1110 NFVSGIENVED

>member
-121 KITLFDNNHKQVG
+121 VITLFDNNHKQVG

-147 ADITPYGPVTKKLF
+147 TDITPYGPVTKKLF
-161 DRDEKSNEILVE
+161 DRDENSNEILVE
-173 FHDAFNGSNKY
+173 FHDAFKGSNKY

-209 SKGWNSYQRLIMT
+209 SKGWDSYQRLIMT

-473 SQAQSNEA
+473 SQAQSNEK

-640 PDKNYKMV
+640 PDKNYKMA

-891 RARKDD
+891 RDRK
-897 SGFAKNDD
+897 DD

-923 GEEINAPAIVHQI
+923 GEEINAPATVHQI

-950 TPEKETRLSGN
+950 TPAKETRLSGN

-967 GSTDATSVDG
+967 GSTDSTSVDG

-1050 ENPDLESDLEVSS
+1050 ENPDLESDLEVVSS

>member
-121 KITLFDNNHKQVG
+121 VITLFDNNHKQVG

-147 ADITPYGPVTKKLF
+147 TDITPYGPVTKKLF
-161 DRDEKSNEILVE
+161 DRDENSNEILVE
-173 FHDAFNGSNKY
+173 FHDAFKGSNKY

-209 SKGWNSYQRLIMT
+209 SKGWDSYQRLIMT

-296 DVKQEPG
+296 DVKQEPD

-610 FTKFER
+610 FTKFDR

-678 NLGVKTTEDHT
+678 NLGVKTTENHT

-694 LDLNGVAKNL
+694 LDLNGIAKNL
-704 IFVNPTVEVT
+704 IFVNPIVEVT

-746 GAKIEGDDQT
+746 GAKIAGDDQT

-807 ANVNATAKTVL
+807 ANVNAIAKTVL

-838 VRGQLTAENAVG
+838 VRGLLTAENAVG

-891 RARKDD
+891 
-897 SGFAKNDD
+897 STWNGGP
-905 SGFAKNCVFD
+905 GFAKNCVFD

-923 GEEINAPAIVHQI
+923 GEEINAPATVHQI

-950 TPEKETRLSGN
+950 TPKKETRLSGN

-967 GSTDATSVDG
+967 DSTDATSVDG
-977 AYKAAKEMGKDFF
+977 AYKAAKEMGKDFLQVW
-990 TGMGYAYGSSLA
+990 GML
-1002 EPWKEDGSK
+1002 
-1011 IPTLYFNNIAKAFAV
+1011 
-1026 SADDVTVGT
+1026 TV
-1035 TDEGAAVVKVSVYGL
+1035 AL
-1050 ENPDLESDLEVSS
+1050 LP
-1063 TPNAAVSLGE
+1063 SLGRRME
-1073 THGNSIDLIIKGK
+1073 ARFLLFTS
-1086 KQGAAVVTVN
+1086 
-1096 FGEFSATIHVTVLK
+1096 TILPRHLP
-1110 NFVSGIESVEA
+1110 
-1121 AEALVIKA
+1121 LV
-1129 ADGQISAEGA
+1129 QMM
-1139 NAIWVYSVNGKLV
+1139 
-1152 GKTSGAAFSTSGLTS
+1152 
-1167 GLYIVKATDKAGHK
+1167 
-1181 ATAKFVIK
+1181 

>member
-1 MRFLSTLCLTL
+1 MRILSTLCLSL

-38 HRLVSVPGMVDCSN
+38 HRLVSVPGLVDCSN
-52 SAYQMRQAGLATVG
+52 SAYQMRQAGFATVS
-66 NAPMRI
+66 NAPMRSS
-72 GDTPTNAASG
+72 DTPANAASG
-82 EAYGWVTSPDASNW
+82 QTYGWVTAPDASNW

-102 TSRDSVYSEDYT
+102 TSRDSVYSEFYT

-147 ADITPYGPVTKKLF
+147 ADITPYGPITKKLF
-161 DRDEKSNEILVE
+161 DRDEKSCEILVE
-173 FHDAFNGSNKY
+173 FHDAYNGKNKF

-190 INTGEI
+190 INTGDI

-209 SKGWNSYQRLIMT
+209 SKEWNSYQRLIMT
-222 HESDE
+222 HETD
-227 KYSIDVI
+227 KMYSIDVI
-234 APPANGQNKWTVE
+234 APPAYGQNDWTVE
-247 HTFNFAID
+247 HTFNFPID
-255 NRITYLQG
+255 NRINYLQG

-281 YDKPFTNTDVDDGSK
+281 YEKPFTKTDAGDGST
-296 DVKQEPG
+296 DIKQEPD
-303 NFLVLRTL
+303 NFLVLRTF
-311 DKNFD
+311 DKSFN
-316 KVDSIRVSIDAP
+316 KVDSIRVSINAP
-328 EGIPYRSAAF
+328 EGTPYRSAAF

-363 YDYVPSLDG
+363 YDYAPALDG

-406 GKSEQMWFL
+406 GKSDQMWFL

-445 IDGNAI
+445 IEGNNI

-458 PTTANAQGYQYVIAL
+458 PTSANAQGYQYVIAL
-473 SQAQSNEA
+473 AYAQSNEA

-494 RTIDHVD
+494 CSIDHVD
-501 RLNLGLKAEN
+501 RLNLGTKAEN

-545 SNKIDNVLEV
+545 SNKLDNVLEV
-555 SKLDGTVLKSWRGD
+555 AKVDGTVLKSWRGD
-569 DTHVFEK
+569 DNYVFSQ
-576 ASFPVMNDLGKRQMF
+576 ASFPVMDELGKRQMF
-591 VVFNDTENN
+591 VVFEDRTNN

-610 FTKFER
+610 FTKFEQ
-616 GGKGTVEDPYL
+616 GGTGTVEDPYL
-627 ISTTGDFQQLALE
+627 ISTTGDFEQMALE
-640 PDKNYKMV
+640 PGKNYKMV
-648 ADIDMSKAAQWW
+648 ADVDMAKASQWW

-678 NLGVKTTEDHT
+678 NLGVKTTEDHA

-694 LDLNGVAKNL
+694 LDLNGIAKNL
-704 IFVNPTVEVT
+704 IFVNPIVEVT

-734 GKATNVDSIFVY
+734 GQATNVDSIFVY
-746 GAKIEGDDQT
+746 GAKISGDDQQ

-786 SENVGGIVGQT
+786 TENVGGIVGQT

-858 NEISNVVSHA
+858 NAISNVVSHA

-891 RARKDD
+891 SDWNGAIGLAK
-897 SGFAKNDD
+897 SGFV
-905 SGFAKNCVFD
+905 KNCVFD
-915 GSVKVLQD
+915 GSVKALQD
-923 GEEINAPAIVHQI
+923 GEEVNAPATVHQI
-936 AGKTIAD
+936 AGKTIV
-943 DEYSAGE
+943 DEEYAAGE
-950 TPEKETRLSGN
+950 TPYVENRLSNN
-961 YTTNNV
+961 YSTNDA
-967 GSTDATSVDG
+967 GSTDATSVEG
-977 AYKAAKEMGKDFF
+977 AYKAAKEMNKDFF
-990 TGMGYAYGSSLA
+990 AGMEYAYGSSLA

-1011 IPTLYFNNIAKAFAV
+1011 IPTLYFNNIAKALAV
-1026 SADDVTVGT
+1026 SSDDVTVGT
-1035 TDEGAAVVKVSVYGL
+1035 TDEGTAVVKVSVYGM
-1050 ENPDLESDLEVSS
+1050 ENPDLESELNFSAS
-1063 TPNAAVSLGE
+1063 KGNAIVTLGE
-1073 THGNSIDLIIKGK
+1073 AHGNTIDLVIKGK
-1086 KQGAAVVTVN
+1086 KQGIDVVTVK
-1096 FGEFSATIHVTVLK
+1096 FGEFSATINVTIFK
-1110 NFVSGIESVEA
+1110 NFVSGIENVED

>member
-52 SAYQMRQAGLATVG
+52 SAYQMRQAGLATGG

-72 GDTPTNAASG
+72 GDIPTNTASG
-82 EAYGWVTSPDASNW
+82 QTYGWVVSPDASNW
-96 YFTQDI
+96 YFTQNI
-102 TSRDSVYSEDYT
+102 TSRDSVYDGGYYT

-121 KITLFDNNHKQVG
+121 EITLFDNSHKQVG

-147 ADITPYGPVTKKLF
+147 TDIIPYGPITKKLF
-161 DRDEKSNEILVE
+161 DRDEKSCEILVE
-173 FHDAFNGSNKY
+173 FHDAFEGKNKF

-190 INTGEI
+190 INTGKI

-222 HESDE
+222 HETDKE
-227 KYSIDVI
+227 YSIDVI
-234 APPANGQNKWTVE
+234 APPAYGQNDWTVE
-247 HTFNFAID
+247 HTFNIAID
-255 NRITYLQG
+255 NRINYLQG
-263 SCFNCM
+263 PCFNCM

-281 YDKPFTNTDVDDGSK
+281 YEKPFTNTDASDGTL
-296 DVKQEPG
+296 DITQEPD

-311 DKNFD
+311 DEKF
-316 KVDSIRVSIDAP
+316 KQVDSLRVSINAP
-328 EGIPYRSAAF
+328 EGTPYRSAAF

-348 GYFSNSGKLNYVVGL
+348 GYFSNNGNLNYVVEL
-363 YDYVPSLDG
+363 FDYAPSLDA
-372 DLISYAV
+372 DLISFAV

-390 CDKVTSNK
+390 CDNVASNQWA
-398 RGLLNTIH
+398 LLNTIH

-415 QTIGTSEGS
+415 QSIGTGENS

-432 VPSCEKVGVLPQS
+432 VPSCEKAGVLPQS
-445 IDGNAI
+445 IDNNSI

-458 PTTANAQGYQYVIAL
+458 PTSANAQGYQYVIAL
-473 SQAQSNEA
+473 AKAQSNEA
-481 GEVLAPIAWVNPD
+481 DEVLAPIAWVNPD
-494 RTIDHVD
+494 CTIDHVD
-501 RLNLGLKAEN
+501 RLNLGTKAEN

-545 SNKIDNVLEV
+545 SNKLDNVLEV
-555 SKLDGTVLKSWRGD
+555 AKVDGTVLKSWRGD
-569 DTHVFEK
+569 DTHVFER

-591 VVFNDTENN
+591 VAFHDIEND

-610 FTKFER
+610 FTKFEK

-627 ISTTGDFQQLALE
+627 ISTTGDFQQMALE
-640 PDKNYKMV
+640 PGKNYKMV
-648 ADIDMSKAAQWW
+648 ADVDMAKASQWW

-678 NLGVKTTEDHT
+678 NLGVKTTEDHA

-694 LDLNGVAKNL
+694 LDLNGIAKNL
-704 IFVNPTVEVT
+704 IFVNPIVEVT
-714 NTNQFA
+714 NTNEYA

-734 GKATNVDSIFVY
+734 GEATNVDSIFVY
-746 GAKIEGDDQT
+746 GAKIAGEDQN
-756 FIAAGGLVGSANLKT
+756 FIAAGGLVGSANLGT

-797 RSGSSVNACY
+797 RTGSSVNACY

-828 HDYCKFTNCE
+828 QDYCKFTNCE

-850 GFVGDNYF
+850 GLVGDNYF
-858 NEISNVVSHA
+858 NGISNVVSHA

-891 RARKDD
+891 SDWNGASGLAK
-897 SGFAKNDD
+897 SGFV
-905 SGFAKNCVFD
+905 KNCVFD
-915 GSVKVLQD
+915 GSVKALQD
-923 GEEINAPAIVHQI
+923 GEEVNAPATVHQI

-943 DEYSAGE
+943 EEYAAGE
-950 TPEKETRLSGN
+950 TPYVENRMSNN
-961 YTTNNV
+961 YSTNDA
-967 GSTDATSVDG
+967 GSTDATSVEG
-977 AYKAAKEMGKDFF
+977 AYKAAKEMNKDFF
-990 TGMGYAYGSSLA
+990 AGMEYAYGSSLA

-1011 IPTLYFNNIAKAFAV
+1011 IPTLYFNNIAKAFSV
-1026 SADDVTVGT
+1026 SAEDVTVGT
-1035 TDEGAAVVKVSVYGL
+1035 TDEGAVVVKATVYGL
-1050 ENPDLESDLEVSS
+1050 ENPDLEDDVEVSS
-1063 TPNAAVSLGE
+1063 TPNATVSLGE
-1073 THGNSIDLIIKGK
+1073 AHGNSIDLIIKGK
-1086 KQGAAVVTVN
+1086 KQGSATVTVN
-1096 FGEFSATIHVTVLK
+1096 FGEFSATINVIVLK
-1110 NFVSGIESVEA
+1110 NYVSGIESVED

>member
-1 MRFLSTLCLTL
+1 MRILSTLCLTL

-38 HRLVSVPGMVDCSN
+38 HRLVSVPGLVDCSN
-52 SAYQMRQAGLATVG
+52 SAYQMRQAGFATVS
-66 NAPMRI
+66 NTPMRSS
-72 GDTPTNAASG
+72 DTPANAASG
-82 EAYGWVTSPDASNW
+82 QTYGWVTAPDASNW

-102 TSRDSVYSEDYT
+102 TSRDSVFSEFYT

-147 ADITPYGPVTKKLF
+147 ADITPYGPITKKLF
-161 DRDEKSNEILVE
+161 DRDENSNEILVE

-234 APPANGQNKWTVE
+234 APPAVGQTDWTVE
-247 HTFNFAID
+247 HTFNFDID
-255 NRITYLQG
+255 NKITYLQG

-276 YVLAQ
+276 YVLAE
-281 YDKPFTNTDVDDGSK
+281 YDKPFTNTDAGDGSE
-296 DVKQEPG
+296 DIKQEPG
-303 NFLVLRTL
+303 NFLVLRTF
-311 DKNFD
+311 DKSFN

-328 EGIPYRSAAF
+328 EGTPYRSAAF

-363 YDYVPSLDG
+363 HDYAPALDG

-379 YDSENGKLKDI
+379 YDSKGKLKDI

-473 SQAQSNEA
+473 SKAQSNEA

-494 RTIDHVD
+494 CTIDHVD
-501 RLNLGLKAEN
+501 RLNLGTKAEN

-521 NPYLFNTDD
+521 NPYLFNTND

-545 SNKIDNVLEV
+545 SNKLDNVLEV
-555 SKLDGTVLKSWRGD
+555 STLDGTVIKSWRGD
-569 DTHVFEK
+569 DNYVFSQ

-591 VVFNDTENN
+591 VVFEDRANN
-600 KYDMNFYDLP
+600 KYDMKFYDLP
-610 FTKFER
+610 FTKFEQ
-616 GGKGTVEDPYL
+616 GGTGTVEDPYL
-627 ISTTGDFQQLALE
+627 IATTGDFQQLALE
-640 PDKNYKMV
+640 PTKNYKMV

-660 TPVKNFTG
+660 IPVKNFTG

-694 LDLNGVAKNL
+694 LDLNGIAKNL

-734 GKATNVDSIFVY
+734 GQATNVDSIFVY
-746 GAKIEGDDQT
+746 GAKIAGDDQS

-838 VRGQLTAENAVG
+838 VRGHLTAENSVG

-878 NGYAAGGIIGVME
+878 NGYAAGGIVGVIESDWSAYPIGFV
-891 RARKDD
+891 
-897 SGFAKNDD
+897 
-905 SGFAKNCVFD
+905 KNCVFD
-915 GSVKVLQD
+915 GSVKALQD
-923 GEEINAPAIVHQI
+923 GEEVNAPATVHQI

-950 TPEKETRLSGN
+950 TPKKETRLSGN

-990 TGMGYAYGSSLA
+990 TGLQYAYGNTLA

-1011 IPTLYFNNIAKAFAV
+1011 IPTLYFNNIAKALAV
-1026 SADDVTVGT
+1026 SSDDVTVGT
-1035 TDEGAAVVKVSVYGL
+1035 TDEGTAVVKVSVYGM
-1050 ENPDLESDLEVSS
+1050 ENADLESDLDVS
-1063 TPNAAVSLGE
+1063 TKGNNAIVTFGE
-1073 THGNSIDLIIKGK
+1073 AHGNTIDLVIKGK
-1086 KQGAAVVTVN
+1086 KQGIDVVTVSL
-1096 FGEFSATIHVTVLK
+1096 GEFSATINVTIFK
-1110 NFVSGIESVEA
+1110 NFVSGIENVED

>member
-1 MRFLSTLCLTL
+1 MRILSTLCLTL

-38 HRLVSVPGMVDCSN
+38 HRLVSVPGLVDCSN
-52 SAYQMRQAGLATVG
+52 SAYQMRQAGFATVS
-66 NAPMRI
+66 NTPMRSS
-72 GDTPTNAASG
+72 DTPTNSASG
-82 EAYGWVTSPDASNW
+82 QTYGWVTAPDASNW

-102 TSRDSVYSEDYT
+102 TSRDSVFSEFYT

-147 ADITPYGPVTKKLF
+147 ADITPYGPITKKLF

-234 APPANGQNKWTVE
+234 APPAVGQTDWTVE
-247 HTFNFAID
+247 HTFNFDID
-255 NRITYLQG
+255 NKITYLQG

-276 YVLAQ
+276 YVLAE
-281 YDKPFTNTDVDDGSK
+281 YDKPFTKTDAGDGST
-296 DVKQEPG
+296 DIKQEPD
-303 NFLVLRTL
+303 NFLVLRTF
-311 DKNFD
+311 DKSFN

-328 EGIPYRSAAF
+328 EGTPYRSAAF

-363 YDYVPSLDG
+363 HDYAPALDG

-379 YDSENGKLKDI
+379 YDSKGKLKDI

-473 SQAQSNEA
+473 SKAQSNEA

-494 RTIDHVD
+494 CTIDHVD
-501 RLNLGLKAEN
+501 RLNLGTKAEN

-521 NPYLFNTDD
+521 NPYLFNTND

-545 SNKIDNVLEV
+545 SNKLDNVLEV
-555 SKLDGTVLKSWRGD
+555 STLDGTVIKSWRGD
-569 DTHVFEK
+569 DNYVFSQ

-591 VVFNDTENN
+591 VVFEDRANN
-600 KYDMNFYDLP
+600 KYDMKFYDLP
-610 FTKFER
+610 FTKFEQ
-616 GGKGTVEDPYL
+616 GGTGTVEDPYL
-627 ISTTGDFQQLALE
+627 IATTGDFQQLALE
-640 PDKNYKMV
+640 PTKNYKMV

-689 GLFGT
+689 GLFGS
-694 LDLNGVAKNL
+694 LDLNGIAKNL

-734 GKATNVDSIFVY
+734 GQATNVDSIFVY
-746 GAKIEGDDQT
+746 GAKIAGDDQS

-838 VRGQLTAENAVG
+838 VRGQLTAENTVG

-868 DIVATKKSAW
+868 DIVATKKSDW
-878 NGYAAGGIIGVME
+878 DGYAAGGIIGVME
-891 RARKDD
+891 SAWN
-897 SGFAKNDD
+897 GGT
-905 SGFAKNCVFD
+905 GFAKNCVFD
-915 GSVKVLQD
+915 GSVKALQD
-923 GEEINAPAIVHQI
+923 GEEVSAPATVHQI

-943 DEYSAGE
+943 EEYSEGE
-950 TPEKETRLSGN
+950 TPKKETRLSGN

-990 TGMGYAYGSSLA
+990 TGLQYAYGNTLA

-1011 IPTLYFNNIAKAFAV
+1011 IPTLYFNNIAKALAV
-1026 SADDVTVGT
+1026 SSDDVTVGT
-1035 TDEGAAVVKVSVYGL
+1035 TDEGTAVVKVSVYGM
-1050 ENPDLESDLEVSS
+1050 ENADLESDLDVSTS
-1063 TPNAAVSLGE
+1063 KDNAIVTFGE
-1073 THGNSIDLIIKGK
+1073 AHGNTIDLVIKGK
-1086 KQGAAVVTVN
+1086 KQGIDVVTVSL
-1096 FGEFSATIHVTVLK
+1096 GEFSATINVTIFK
-1110 NFVSGIESVEA
+1110 NFVSGIENVED

>member
-1 MRFLSTLCLTL
+1 MRILSTLCLTL

-52 SAYQMRQAGLATVG
+52 SAYQMRQAGFATVS
-66 NAPMRI
+66 NTPMRSS
-72 GDTPTNAASG
+72 DTPTNSASG
-82 EAYGWVTSPDASNW
+82 QTYGWVTAPDASNW

-102 TSRDSVYSEDYT
+102 TSRDSVFSEFYT

-147 ADITPYGPVTKKLF
+147 ADITPYGPITKKLF
-161 DRDEKSNEILVE
+161 DRDENSNEILVE

-234 APPANGQNKWTVE
+234 APPAVGQTDWTVE
-247 HTFNFAID
+247 HTFNFDID
-255 NRITYLQG
+255 NKITYLQG

-276 YVLAQ
+276 YVLAE
-281 YDKPFTNTDVDDGSK
+281 YDKPFTNTDAGDGSK
-296 DVKQEPG
+296 DIKQEPD
-303 NFLVLRTL
+303 NFLVLRTF

-316 KVDSIRVSIDAP
+316 KVDSLRVSINAP
-328 EGIPYRSAAF
+328 EGTPYRSAAF

-348 GYFSNSGKLNYVVGL
+348 GYFSNNGKLNYVVGL
-363 YDYVPSLDG
+363 HDYAPALDG

-432 VPSCEKVGVLPQS
+432 VPSCEKAGVLPQS

-473 SQAQSNEA
+473 AQAQSNEA

-494 RTIDHVD
+494 CTIDHVD
-501 RLNLGLKAEN
+501 RLNLGTKAEN

-545 SNKIDNVLEV
+545 SNKLDNVLEV
-555 SKLDGTVLKSWRGD
+555 STLDGTVIKSWRGD

-591 VVFNDTENN
+591 VVFEDRANN

-610 FTKFER
+610 FTKFEQ
-616 GGKGTVEDPYL
+616 GGTGTVEDPYL
-627 ISTTGDFQQLALE
+627 IATTGDFQQMALE
-640 PDKNYKMV
+640 PTKNYKMV

-694 LDLNGVAKNL
+694 LDLNGIAKNL

-734 GKATNVDSIFVY
+734 GQATNVDSIFVY
-746 GAKIEGDDQT
+746 GAKIAGDDQS

-838 VRGQLTAENAVG
+838 VRGQLTAENTVG

-868 DIVATKKSAW
+868 DIVATKKSDW
-878 NGYAAGGIIGVME
+878 DGYAAGGIIGVME
-891 RARKDD
+891 SAWN
-897 SGFAKNDD
+897 GGT
-905 SGFAKNCVFD
+905 GFAKNCVFD
-915 GSVKVLQD
+915 GSVKALQD
-923 GEEINAPAIVHQI
+923 GEEVSAPATVHQI

-943 DEYSAGE
+943 EEYSEGE
-950 TPEKETRLSGN
+950 TPKKETRLSGN

-990 TGMGYAYGSSLA
+990 TGLQYAYGSSLA

-1035 TDEGAAVVKVSVYGL
+1035 TDEGAVVVKVSVYGL

-1073 THGNSIDLIIKGK
+1073 AHGNTIDLVIKGK
-1086 KQGAAVVTVN
+1086 KQGIAMVTVN
-1096 FGEFSATIHVTVLK
+1096 FGEFSATINVTVLK

-1129 ADGQISAEGA
+1129 ANGQISAEGA
-1139 NAIWVYSVNGKLV
+1139 NAIYVYSVNGKLV

>member
-1 MRFLSTLCLTL
+1 MRILSTLCLSL

-38 HRLVSVPGMVDCSN
+38 HRLVSVPGLVDCSN
-52 SAYQMRQAGLATVG
+52 SAYQMRQAGFATVS
-66 NAPMRI
+66 NAPMRSS
-72 GDTPTNAASG
+72 DTPANAASG
-82 EAYGWVTSPDASNW
+82 QTYGWVTAPDASNW

-102 TSRDSVYSEDYT
+102 TSRDSVYSEFYT

-147 ADITPYGPVTKKLF
+147 ADITPYGPITKKLF

-173 FHDAFNGSNKY
+173 FHDAFNGANKY

-234 APPANGQNKWTVE
+234 APPANGQTDWTVE
-247 HTFNFAID
+247 HTFNFDID
-255 NRITYLQG
+255 NKITYLQG

-276 YVLAQ
+276 YVLAE
-281 YDKPFTNTDVDDGSK
+281 YDKPFTKTDAGDGSM
-296 DVKQEPG
+296 DIKQEPD
-303 NFLVLRTL
+303 NFLVLRTF
-311 DKNFD
+311 DKSFN
-316 KVDSIRVSIDAP
+316 KVDSVRVSINAP
-328 EGIPYRSAAF
+328 EGTPYRSAAF

-348 GYFSNSGKLNYVVGL
+348 GYFSNNGKLNYVVGL
-363 YDYVPSLDG
+363 YDYAPAMDG

-406 GKSEQMWFL
+406 GKSDQMWFL

-432 VPSCEKVGVLPQS
+432 VPSCEKVSVLPQS

-494 RTIDHVD
+494 CTIDHVD

-530 DMEYVYIAKKRREDG
+530 DMEYVYIAKKRRTDG

-555 SKLDGTVLKSWRGD
+555 STLDGTVIKSWRGD
-569 DTHVFEK
+569 DNYVFSQ
-576 ASFPVMNDLGKRQMF
+576 ASFPVMDELGKRQMF
-591 VVFNDTENN
+591 VVFEDRTNN
-600 KYDMNFYDLP
+600 KYDMKFYDLP
-610 FTKFER
+610 FTKFEQ
-616 GGKGTVEDPYL
+616 GGTGTVEDPYL
-627 ISTTGDFQQLALE
+627 ISTTGDFEQMALE
-640 PDKNYKMV
+640 PGKNYKMV
-648 ADIDMSKAAQWW
+648 ADVDMAKASQWW
-660 TPVKNFTG
+660 TPIKSFTG

-678 NLGVKTTEDHT
+678 NLGVKTTEDHA

-694 LDLNGVAKNL
+694 LDLNGIAKNL

-714 NTNQFA
+714 NTNQYA

-729 TYDGK
+729 TYDGE

-746 GAKIEGDDQT
+746 GAKISGDDQD
-756 FIAAGGLVGSANLKT
+756 FVAAGGLVGSANLGT
-771 KINNCSF
+771 NINNCSF

-797 RSGSSVNACY
+797 RSASSVNACY
-807 ANVNATAKTVL
+807 ANVNAIAKTVL

-850 GFVGDNYF
+850 GLVGYNYF

-878 NGYAAGGIIGVME
+878 DGYAAGGIIGVME
-891 RARKDD
+891 RNRMYGA
-897 SGFAKNDD
+897 

-915 GSVKVLQD
+915 GSVKALQD
-923 GEEINAPAIVHQI
+923 GEEVSAPATVHQI
-936 AGKTIAD
+936 AGKTVAD
-943 DEYSAGE
+943 EEYAEGE
-950 TPEKETRLSGN
+950 TPEVEKRLSNN
-961 YTTNNV
+961 YSTNDA
-967 GSTDATSVDG
+967 GSTDATSVEG

-990 TGMGYAYGSSLA
+990 TGLQYAYGNKLA

-1011 IPTLYFNNIAKAFAV
+1011 IPTLYFNNIAKALAV
-1026 SADDVTVGT
+1026 SSDDVTVGT
-1035 TDEGAAVVKVSVYGL
+1035 TDEGTAVVKVSVYGM
-1050 ENPDLESDLEVSS
+1050 ENPDLESELNFSAS
-1063 TPNAAVSLGE
+1063 KGNAIVTLGE
-1073 THGNSIDLIIKGK
+1073 AHGNTIDLVIKGK
-1086 KQGAAVVTVN
+1086 KQGIDVVTVS
-1096 FGEFSATIHVTVLK
+1096 FGEFSATINVAIFK
-1110 NFVSGIESVEA
+1110 NFVSGIENVED

>member
-121 KITLFDNNHKQVG
+121 VITLFDNNHKQVG

-147 ADITPYGPVTKKLF
+147 TDITPYGPVTKKLF
-161 DRDEKSNEILVE
+161 DRDENSNEILVE
-173 FHDAFNGSNKY
+173 FHDAFKGSNKY

-209 SKGWNSYQRLIMT
+209 SKGWDSYQRLIMT

-627 ISTTGDFQQLALE
+627 ISTIGDFQQLALE

-746 GAKIEGDDQT
+746 GAKIAGEDQM

-878 NGYAAGGIIGVME
+878 NGYDAGGIIGVME
-891 RARKDD
+891 SARK
-897 SGFAKNDD
+897 DD

-923 GEEINAPAIVHQI
+923 GEEINAPATVHQI

-950 TPEKETRLSGN
+950 TPAKETRLSGN

-1050 ENPDLESDLEVSS
+1050 ENPDLESDLEVVSS

-1086 KQGAAVVTVN
+1086 KQGGAVVTVN

>member
-72 GDTPTNAASG
+72 GDTLTNAASG

-121 KITLFDNNHKQVG
+121 VITLFDNNHKQVG

-147 ADITPYGPVTKKLF
+147 TDITPYGPVTKKLF
-161 DRDEKSNEILVE
+161 DRDENSNEILVE
-173 FHDAFNGSNKY
+173 FHDAFKGSNKY

-209 SKGWNSYQRLIMT
+209 SKGWDSYQRLIMT

-296 DVKQEPG
+296 DVKQEPN

-311 DKNFD
+311 DENFD

-891 RARKDD
+891 SARK
-897 SGFAKNDD
+897 DD

-923 GEEINAPAIVHQI
+923 GEEINAPATVHQI
-936 AGKTIAD
+936 AGKIIAD

-950 TPEKETRLSGN
+950 TPAKETRLSGN

>member
-121 KITLFDNNHKQVG
+121 VITLFDNNHKQVG

-147 ADITPYGPVTKKLF
+147 TDIIPYGPVTKKLF
-161 DRDEKSNEILVE
+161 DRDENSNEILVE
-173 FHDAFNGSNKY
+173 FHDAFKGSNKY

-209 SKGWNSYQRLIMT
+209 SKGWDSYQRLIMT

-627 ISTTGDFQQLALE
+627 ISTIGDFQQLALE

-746 GAKIEGDDQT
+746 GAKIAGEDQM

-878 NGYAAGGIIGVME
+878 NGYDAGGIIGIME
-891 RARKDD
+891 SARK
-897 SGFAKNDD
+897 DD

-923 GEEINAPAIVHQI
+923 GEEINAPATVHQI

-950 TPEKETRLSGN
+950 TPAKETRLSGN

-1050 ENPDLESDLEVSS
+1050 ENPDLESDLEVVSS

-1086 KQGAAVVTVN
+1086 KQGGAVVTVN

>member
-1 MRFLSTLCLTL
+1 MRILSTLCLTL

-38 HRLVSVPGMVDCSN
+38 HRLVSVPGLVDCSN
-52 SAYQMRQAGLATVG
+52 SAYQMRQAGFATVS
-66 NAPMRI
+66 NTPMRSS
-72 GDTPTNAASG
+72 DTPANAASG
-82 EAYGWVTSPDASNW
+82 QTYGWVTAPDASNW

-102 TSRDSVYSEDYT
+102 TSRDSVFSEFYT

-147 ADITPYGPVTKKLF
+147 ADITPYGPITKKLF

-234 APPANGQNKWTVE
+234 APPANGQTDWTVE
-247 HTFNFAID
+247 HTFNFDID
-255 NRITYLQG
+255 NKITYLQG

-276 YVLAQ
+276 YVLAE
-281 YDKPFTNTDVDDGSK
+281 YDKPFTNTDAGDGST
-296 DVKQEPG
+296 DIKQEPD
-303 NFLVLRTL
+303 NFLVLRTF
-311 DKNFD
+311 DKSFN
-316 KVDSIRVSIDAP
+316 KVDSIRVSINAP
-328 EGIPYRSAAF
+328 EGTPYRSAAF

-348 GYFSNSGKLNYVVGL
+348 GYFSNNGKLNYVVGL
-363 YDYVPSLDG
+363 YDYAPALDG

-406 GKSEQMWFL
+406 GKSDQMWFL

-494 RTIDHVD
+494 CTIDHVD
-501 RLNLGLKAEN
+501 RLNLGTKAEN

-521 NPYLFNTDD
+521 NPYLFNTND

-545 SNKIDNVLEV
+545 SNKLDNVLEV
-555 SKLDGTVLKSWRGD
+555 STLDGTVIKSWRGD
-569 DTHVFEK
+569 DNYVFSQ

-591 VVFNDTENN
+591 VVFEDRANN
-600 KYDMNFYDLP
+600 KYDMKFYDLP
-610 FTKFER
+610 FTKFEQ
-616 GGKGTVEDPYL
+616 GGTGTVEDPYL
-627 ISTTGDFQQLALE
+627 IATTGDFQQLALE
-640 PDKNYKMV
+640 PTKNYKMV

-678 NLGVKTTEDHT
+678 NLGVKTAEDHT

-694 LDLNGVAKNL
+694 LDLNGIAKNL

-734 GKATNVDSIFVY
+734 GQATNVDSIFVY
-746 GAKIEGDDQT
+746 GAKIAGDDQS

-807 ANVNATAKTVL
+807 SNVNATAKTVL

-838 VRGQLTAENAVG
+838 VRGQLTAENTVG

-868 DIVATKKSAW
+868 DIVATKKSDW
-878 NGYAAGGIIGVME
+878 DGYAAGGIIGVME
-891 RARKDD
+891 SAWN
-897 SGFAKNDD
+897 GGT
-905 SGFAKNCVFD
+905 GFAKNCVFD
-915 GSVKVLQD
+915 GSVKALQD
-923 GEEINAPAIVHQI
+923 GEEVSAPATVHQI

-943 DEYSAGE
+943 EEYSEGE
-950 TPEKETRLSGN
+950 TPKKETRLSGN

-990 TGMGYAYGSSLA
+990 TGLQYAYGNTLA

-1011 IPTLYFNNIAKAFAV
+1011 IPTLYFNNIAKALAV
-1026 SADDVTVGT
+1026 SSDDVTVGT
-1035 TDEGAAVVKVSVYGL
+1035 TDEGTAVVKVSVYGM
-1050 ENPDLESDLEVSS
+1050 ENADLESDLDVSTS
-1063 TPNAAVSLGE
+1063 KDNAIVTFGE
-1073 THGNSIDLIIKGK
+1073 AHGNTIDLVIKGK
-1086 KQGAAVVTVN
+1086 KQGIDVVTVK
-1096 FGEFSATIHVTVLK
+1096 FGEFSATINVTIFK
-1110 NFVSGIESVEA
+1110 NFVSGIENVED

>member
-121 KITLFDNNHKQVG
+121 VITLFDNNHKQVG

-147 ADITPYGPVTKKLF
+147 TDITPYGPVTKKLF
-161 DRDEKSNEILVE
+161 DRDENSNEILVE
-173 FHDAFNGSNKY
+173 FHDAFKGSNKY

-209 SKGWNSYQRLIMT
+209 SKGWDSYQRLIMT

-746 GAKIEGDDQT
+746 GAKIAGEDQM

-878 NGYAAGGIIGVME
+878 NGYDAGGIIGVME
-891 RARKDD
+891 SARK
-897 SGFAKNDD
+897 DD

-923 GEEINAPAIVHQI
+923 GEEINAPATVHQI

-950 TPEKETRLSGN
+950 TPAKETRLSGN

-1050 ENPDLESDLEVSS
+1050 ENPDLESDLEVVSS

-1086 KQGAAVVTVN
+1086 KQGGAVVTVN

>member
-1 MRFLSTLCLTL
+1 MRILSTLCLAL

-17 GTAAM
+17 GTAAL
-22 ASSKAS
+22 ASNKAS

-38 HRLVSVPGMVDCSN
+38 HRLVSVPGLVDCSN
-52 SAYQMRQAGLATVG
+52 SAYQMRQAGFATVS

-72 GDTPTNAASG
+72 GDTPTNTASG
-82 EAYGWVTSPDASNW
+82 QTYGWVSAPDASNW
-96 YFTQDI
+96 YFTQSF
-102 TSRDSVYSEDYT
+102 TSRDSVYSEFYT

-121 KITLFDNNHKQVG
+121 EITLFDNSHKQVG

-147 ADITPYGPVTKKLF
+147 TDITPYGPITKKLF
-161 DRDEKSNEILVE
+161 DRDEKSCEILVE
-173 FHDAFNGSNKY
+173 FHDAYNGKNKF

-190 INTGEI
+190 INTGDI

-209 SKGWNSYQRLIMT
+209 SKEWNSYQRLIMT
-222 HESDE
+222 HETD
-227 KYSIDVI
+227 KMYSIDVI
-234 APPANGQNKWTVE
+234 APPAYGQNDWTVE
-247 HTFNFAID
+247 HTFNFPID
-255 NRITYLQG
+255 NRINYLQG

-281 YDKPFTNTDVDDGSK
+281 YEKPFTKTDAGDGST
-296 DVKQEPG
+296 DIKQEPD
-303 NFLVLRTL
+303 NFLVLRTF
-311 DKNFD
+311 DKSFN
-316 KVDSIRVSIDAP
+316 KVDSIRVSINAP
-328 EGIPYRSAAF
+328 EGTPYRSAAF

-363 YDYVPSLDG
+363 HDYAPALDG

-406 GKSEQMWFL
+406 GKSDQMWFL

-445 IDGNAI
+445 IEGNNI

-458 PTTANAQGYQYVIAL
+458 PTSANAQGYQYVIAL
-473 SQAQSNEA
+473 AYAQSNEA

-494 RTIDHVD
+494 CSIDHVD
-501 RLNLGLKAEN
+501 RLNLGTKAEN

-545 SNKIDNVLEV
+545 SNKLDNVLEV
-555 SKLDGTVLKSWRGD
+555 AKVDGTVLKSWRGD
-569 DTHVFEK
+569 DNYVFSQ
-576 ASFPVMNDLGKRQMF
+576 ASFPVMDELGKRQMF
-591 VVFNDTENN
+591 VVFEDRTNN

-610 FTKFER
+610 FTKFEQ
-616 GGKGTVEDPYL
+616 GGTGTVEDPYL
-627 ISTTGDFQQLALE
+627 ISTTGDFEQMALE
-640 PDKNYKMV
+640 PGKNYKMV
-648 ADIDMSKAAQWW
+648 ADVDMAKASQWW

-678 NLGVKTTEDHT
+678 NLGVKTTEDHA

-694 LDLNGVAKNL
+694 LDLNGIAKNL
-704 IFVNPTVEVT
+704 IFVNPIVEVT

-734 GKATNVDSIFVY
+734 GQATNVDSIFVY
-746 GAKIEGDDQT
+746 GAKISGDDQQ
-756 FIAAGGLVGSANLKT
+756 FIAAGGLVGSANLGT

-786 SENVGGIVGQT
+786 TENVGGIVGQT

-858 NEISNVVSHA
+858 NAISNVVSHA

-891 RARKDD
+891 SDWNGAIGLAK
-897 SGFAKNDD
+897 SGFV
-905 SGFAKNCVFD
+905 KNCVFD
-915 GSVKVLQD
+915 GSVKALQD
-923 GEEINAPAIVHQI
+923 GEEVNAPATVHQI
-936 AGKTIAD
+936 AGKTIV
-943 DEYSAGE
+943 DEEYAAGE
-950 TPEKETRLSGN
+950 TPYVENRLSNN
-961 YTTNNV
+961 YSTNDA
-967 GSTDATSVDG
+967 GSTDATSVEG
-977 AYKAAKEMGKDFF
+977 AYKAAKEMNKDFF
-990 TGMGYAYGSSLA
+990 AGMEYAYGSSLA

-1011 IPTLYFNNIAKAFAV
+1011 IPTLYFNNIAKALAV
-1026 SADDVTVGT
+1026 SSDDVTVGT
-1035 TDEGAAVVKVSVYGL
+1035 TDEGTAVVKVSVYGM
-1050 ENPDLESDLEVSS
+1050 ENPDLESELNFSAS
-1063 TPNAAVSLGE
+1063 KGNAIVTLGE
-1073 THGNSIDLIIKGK
+1073 AHGNTIDLVIKGK
-1086 KQGAAVVTVN
+1086 KQGIDVVTVK
-1096 FGEFSATIHVTVLK
+1096 FGEFSATINVTIFK
-1110 NFVSGIESVEA
+1110 NFVSGIENVED

>member
-121 KITLFDNNHKQVG
+121 VITLFDNNHKQVG

-147 ADITPYGPVTKKLF
+147 TDITPYGPVTKKLF
-161 DRDEKSNEILVE
+161 DRDENSNEILVE
-173 FHDAFNGSNKY
+173 FHDAFKGSNKY

-209 SKGWNSYQRLIMT
+209 SKGWDSYQRLIMT

-660 TPVKNFTG
+660 TPVKNFAG

-878 NGYAAGGIIGVME
+878 NGYDAGGIIGVME
-891 RARKDD
+891 SARK
-897 SGFAKNDD
+897 DD

-923 GEEINAPAIVHQI
+923 GEEINAPATVHQI

-950 TPEKETRLSGN
+950 TPAKETRLSGN

-1050 ENPDLESDLEVSS
+1050 ENPDLESDLEVVSS

-1086 KQGAAVVTVN
+1086 KQGGAVVTVN

>member
-1 MRFLSTLCLTL
+1 MRILSTLCLTL

-17 GTAAM
+17 GTAAL
-22 ASSKAS
+22 ASNKAS

-38 HRLVSVPGMVDCSN
+38 HRLVSVPGLVDCSN
-52 SAYQMRQAGLATVG
+52 SAYQMRQAGFATVS

-72 GDTPTNAASG
+72 GDTPTNTASG
-82 EAYGWVTSPDASNW
+82 QTYGWVSAPDASNW

-102 TSRDSVYSEDYT
+102 TSRDSVYSEFYT

-121 KITLFDNNHKQVG
+121 VITLFDNSHKQVG

-147 ADITPYGPVTKKLF
+147 TDITPYGPITKKLF
-161 DRDEKSNEILVE
+161 DRDEKSCEILVE
-173 FHDAFNGSNKY
+173 FHDAYNGKNKF

-209 SKGWNSYQRLIMT
+209 SKGWNNYQRLIMT
-222 HESDE
+222 HESDSL
-227 KYSIDVI
+227 YNIDVI
-234 APPANGQNKWTVE
+234 APPTWGQDNWYVE
-247 HTFNFAID
+247 NTFSFNID
-255 NRITYLQG
+255 NKISYLQG

-281 YDKPFTNTDVDDGSK
+281 YEKPYTDTDAGDGTQ
-296 DVKQEPG
+296 DIVQNPD
-303 NFLVLRTL
+303 NFLVLKT
-311 DKNFD
+311 FD
-316 KVDSIRVSIDAP
+316 KKFKQVDSLRVSINAP
-328 EGIPYRSAAF
+328 EGTPYRSAAF

-348 GYFSNSGKLNYVVGL
+348 GYFSNNGKLNYVVGL
-363 YDYVPSLDG
+363 YDYAPALDG

-445 IDGNAI
+445 IEGNNI

-458 PTTANAQGYQYVIAL
+458 PTSANAQGYQYVIAL
-473 SQAQSNEA
+473 AYAQSNEA

-494 RTIDHVD
+494 CSIDHVD
-501 RLNLGLKAEN
+501 RLNLGTKAEN

-545 SNKIDNVLEV
+545 SNKLDNVLEV
-555 SKLDGTVLKSWRGD
+555 AKVDGTVLKSWRGD
-569 DTHVFEK
+569 DNYVFSQ
-576 ASFPVMNDLGKRQMF
+576 ASFPVMDELGKRQMF
-591 VVFNDTENN
+591 VVFEDRTNN
-600 KYDMNFYDLP
+600 KYDMKFYDLP
-610 FTKFER
+610 FTKFEQ
-616 GGKGTVEDPYL
+616 GGTGTVEDPYL
-627 ISTTGDFQQLALE
+627 ISTTGDFEQMALE

-648 ADIDMSKAAQWW
+648 ADVDMAKASQWW

-678 NLGVKTTEDHT
+678 NLGVKTTEAHA

-694 LDLNGVAKNL
+694 LDINGIAKNL
-704 IFVNPTVEVT
+704 IFVNPIVEVT
-714 NTNQFA
+714 NTNQYA

-729 TYDGK
+729 TYDGE
-734 GKATNVDSIFVY
+734 GEATNVDSIFVY
-746 GAKIEGDDQT
+746 GAKISGDDQD
-756 FIAAGGLVGSANLKT
+756 FVAAGGLVGSANLGT

-797 RSGSSVNACY
+797 RTASNVNACY
-807 ANVNATAKTVL
+807 ANVNAIAKTVL

-850 GFVGDNYF
+850 GLVGYNYF

-878 NGYAAGGIIGVME
+878 DGYAAGGIIGVME
-891 RARKDD
+891 GDRMYGA
-897 SGFAKNDD
+897 

-915 GSVKVLQD
+915 GSVKALQD
-923 GEEINAPAIVHQI
+923 GEEVNAPATVHQI
-936 AGKTIAD
+936 AGKTVAD
-943 DEYSAGE
+943 EEYAEGE
-950 TPEKETRLSGN
+950 TPEVEKRLSNN
-961 YTTNNV
+961 YSTNDA
-967 GSTDATSVDG
+967 GSTDATSVEG
-977 AYKAAKEMGKDFF
+977 AYKAAKEMNKDFF
-990 TGMGYAYGSSLA
+990 AGMGYAYGSSLA

-1011 IPTLYFNNIAKAFAV
+1011 IPTLYFNNIAKAFSV
-1026 SADDVTVGT
+1026 SAEDVTVGT
-1035 TDEGAAVVKVSVYGL
+1035 TDEGTAVVKVSVYGM
-1050 ENPDLESDLEVSS
+1050 ENADLESELNFSAS
-1063 TPNAAVSLGE
+1063 KGYATVSLGE
-1073 THGNSIDLIIKGK
+1073 AHGNTIDLVIKGK
-1086 KQGAAVVTVN
+1086 EQGVDVVTVS
-1096 FGEFSATIHVTVLK
+1096 FGKFSATINVTVLK
-1110 NFVSGIESVEA
+1110 NFVNGIENVED

-1181 ATAKFVIK
+1181 AVAKFVIK

>member
-1 MRFLSTLCLTL
+1 MRILSTLCLTL

-38 HRLVSVPGMVDCSN
+38 HRLVSVPGLVDCSN
-52 SAYQMRQAGLATVG
+52 SAYQMRQAGFATVS
-66 NAPMRI
+66 NAPMRSS
-72 GDTPTNAASG
+72 DTPANTASG
-82 EAYGWVTSPDASNW
+82 QTYGWVTAPDASNW

-102 TSRDSVYSEDYT
+102 TSRDSVFSEFYT

-147 ADITPYGPVTKKLF
+147 ADITPYGPITKKLF

-234 APPANGQNKWTVE
+234 APPANGQTDWTVE
-247 HTFNFAID
+247 HTFNFDID
-255 NRITYLQG
+255 NKITYLQG

-276 YVLAQ
+276 YVLAE
-281 YDKPFTNTDVDDGSK
+281 YDKPFTKTDAGDGST
-296 DVKQEPG
+296 DIKQEPD
-303 NFLVLRTL
+303 NFLVLRTF
-311 DKNFD
+311 DKSFD
-316 KVDSIRVSIDAP
+316 KVDSVRVSINAP
-328 EGIPYRSAAF
+328 EGTPYRSAAF

-363 YDYVPSLDG
+363 HDYAPALDG

-406 GKSEQMWFL
+406 GKSDQMWFL

-432 VPSCEKVGVLPQS
+432 VPSCEKVCVLPQS

-473 SQAQSNEA
+473 SKAQSNEA

-494 RTIDHVD
+494 CTIDHVD
-501 RLNLGLKAEN
+501 RLNLGTKAEN

-521 NPYLFNTDD
+521 NPYLFNTND

-545 SNKIDNVLEV
+545 SNKLDNVLEV
-555 SKLDGTVLKSWRGD
+555 STLDGTVIKSWRGD
-569 DTHVFEK
+569 DNYVFSQ
-576 ASFPVMNDLGKRQMF
+576 ASFPVMDELGKRQMF
-591 VVFNDTENN
+591 VVFEDRANN

-610 FTKFER
+610 FTKFEQ
-616 GGKGTVEDPYL
+616 GGTGTVEDPYL

-640 PDKNYKMV
+640 PTKNYKMV

-660 TPVKNFTG
+660 APVKNFTG

-678 NLGVKTTEDHT
+678 NLGVKTTEDHA

-694 LDLNGVAKNL
+694 LDLNGIAKNL

-714 NTNQFA
+714 NSNQYA

-734 GKATNVDSIFVY
+734 GQATNVDSIFVY
-746 GAKIEGDDQT
+746 GAKIAGDDQG

-786 SENVGGIVGQT
+786 TENVGGIVGQT

-828 HDYCKFTNCE
+828 HDYCTFSNCE
-838 VRGQLTAENAVG
+838 VRGQLTAENTVG

-868 DIVATKKSAW
+868 DVVATKKSAW
-878 NGYAAGGIIGVME
+878 NGYAAGGIIGVMQS
-891 RARKDD
+891 DWN
-897 SGFAKNDD
+897 GGT
-905 SGFAKNCVFD
+905 GFAKNCVFD
-915 GSVKVLQD
+915 GSVKALQD
-923 GEEINAPAIVHQI
+923 GEEVSTPATVHQI

-950 TPEKETRLSGN
+950 TPKKETRLSGN

-990 TGMGYAYGSSLA
+990 TGLQYAYGNKLA

-1026 SADDVTVGT
+1026 SSDDVTVGT
-1035 TDEGAAVVKVSVYGL
+1035 TDEGTAVVKVSVYGM
-1050 ENPDLESDLEVSS
+1050 ENPDLESDLEVSTS
-1063 TPNAAVSLGE
+1063 KDNAIATLGKA
-1073 THGNSIDLIIKGK
+1073 HGNTIDLVIKGK
-1086 KQGAAVVTVN
+1086 KQGIDVVTVK
-1096 FGEFSATIHVTVLK
+1096 FGEFSATINVTIFK
-1110 NFVSGIESVEA
+1110 NFVSGIENVED

>member
-1 MRFLSTLCLTL
+1 MRLLSTLCLSL

-28 FAKKFKNVDI
+28 FAKKFKNADI
-38 HRLVSVPGMVDCSN
+38 HRLVSVPGMVDRSN
-52 SAYQMRQAGLATVG
+52 SAYQMRQAGFASIG
-66 NAPMRI
+66 NAPTRV
-72 GDTPTNAASG
+72 GDTPTNSASG
-82 EAYGWVTSPDASNW
+82 EAYGWVTGSDGGNW
-96 YFTQDI
+96 YFTQSI
-102 TSRDSVYSEDYT
+102 VSRDSVYSEYFT

-121 KITLFDNNHKQVG
+121 EITLFDNNHKQVG

-147 ADITPYGPVTKKLF
+147 QNITPYGPVTKKLF
-161 DRDEKSNEILVE
+161 DKDGKSNEILVE
-173 FHDAFNGSNKY
+173 FHDAFNGENKY

-190 INTGEI
+190 VNTGEI

-222 HESDE
+222 HESDSL
-227 KYSIDVI
+227 YNIDVI
-234 APPANGQNKWTVE
+234 APPTWGKDNWYVE
-247 HTFNFAID
+247 HTFSFNID
-255 NRITYLQG
+255 NKINYLQG

-281 YDKPFTNTDVDDGSK
+281 YEKPYTDTDAGDGTQ
-296 DVKQEPG
+296 DIVQNPD
-303 NFLVLRTL
+303 NFLVLKTI
-311 DKNFD
+311 DKNY
-316 KVDSIRVSIDAP
+316 KQVDSLRVSINAP
-328 EGIPYRSAAF
+328 EGVPFRSAAF

-348 GYFSNSGKLNYVVGL
+348 GYFSNNGKLNYVVEL
-363 YDYVPSLDG
+363 LDYTPSLDA
-372 DLISYAV
+372 DLASFAV
-379 YDSENGKLKDI
+379 YDSEHGKLKDI
-390 CDKVTSNK
+390 CDKVTSNQWA
-398 RGLLNTIH
+398 LLNTIH
-406 GKSEQMWFL
+406 GKSDQMWFL
-415 QTIGTSEGS
+415 QTLGTGESAA
-424 GQQIQLVD
+424 QQIQLVD
-432 VPSCEKVGVLPQS
+432 VPSCEKAGVLPQN
-445 IDGNAI
+445 IDGNNI

-458 PTTANAQGYQYVIAL
+458 PTSANAQGYQYVIAL
-473 SQAQSNEA
+473 AKAEGSEA

-494 RTIDHVD
+494 CTIDHVD
-501 RLNLGLKAEN
+501 RLNLGTKAAL
-511 FTPLI
+511 FTPLL

-530 DMEYVYIAKKRREDG
+530 DMEYVYLAKKRREDG

-555 SKLDGTVLKSWRGD
+555 AKVDGTVLKSWRGD
-569 DTHVFEK
+569 DTHSISQ
-576 ASFPVMNDLGKRQMF
+576 AGFPVMNELGKYQMF
-591 VVFNDTENN
+591 VVFSDTENN

-610 FTKFER
+610 FTKFEE

-640 PDKNYKMV
+640 PTKNYKMV

-660 TPVKNFTG
+660 APVKNFTG

-678 NLGVKTTEDHT
+678 NLGVKTTEDHA

-694 LDLNGVAKNL
+694 LDLNGIAKNL

-714 NTNQFA
+714 NTNQYA

-729 TYDGK
+729 TYDGE

-746 GAKIEGDDQT
+746 GAKISGDDQD
-756 FIAAGGLVGSANLKT
+756 FVAAGGLVGSANLGT
-771 KINNCSF
+771 NINNCSF

-797 RSGSSVNACY
+797 RSASSVNACY
-807 ANVNATAKTVL
+807 ANVNAIAKTVL

-850 GFVGDNYF
+850 GLVGYNYF

-878 NGYAAGGIIGVME
+878 DGYAAGGIIGVME
-891 RARKDD
+891 RNRMYGA
-897 SGFAKNDD
+897 

-915 GSVKVLQD
+915 GSVKALQD
-923 GEEINAPAIVHQI
+923 GEEVNAPATVHQI
-936 AGKTIAD
+936 AGKTVAD
-943 DEYSAGE
+943 EEYAEGE
-950 TPEKETRLSGN
+950 TPEVEKRLSNN
-961 YTTNNV
+961 YSTNDA
-967 GSTDATSVDG
+967 GSTDATSVEG

-990 TGMGYAYGSSLA
+990 TGLQYAYGNKLA

-1026 SADDVTVGT
+1026 SSDDVTVGT
-1035 TDEGAAVVKVSVYGL
+1035 TDEGTAVVKVSVYGM
-1050 ENPDLESDLEVSS
+1050 ENADLESDLDVSTKS
-1063 TPNAAVSLGE
+1063 NNAIVTFGE
-1073 THGNSIDLIIKGK
+1073 AHGNTIDLVIKGK
-1086 KQGAAVVTVN
+1086 KQGIDVVTVK
-1096 FGEFSATIHVTVLK
+1096 FGEFSATINVTIFK
-1110 NFVSGIESVEA
+1110 NFVSGIENVED

>member
-1 MRFLSTLCLTL
+1 MRILSTLCLTL

-28 FAKKFKNVDI
+28 FAKKFKNADI
-38 HRLVSVPGMVDCSN
+38 HRLVSVPGRVDCSN
-52 SAYQMRQAGLATVG
+52 SAYQMRQAGLATGG

-72 GDTPTNAASG
+72 GDIPTNTASG
-82 EAYGWVTSPDASNW
+82 QTYGWVVSPDASNW
-96 YFTQDI
+96 YFTQNI
-102 TSRDSVYSEDYT
+102 TSRDSVYDGGYYT

-121 KITLFDNNHKQVG
+121 EITLFDNSHKQVG

-147 ADITPYGPVTKKLF
+147 TDITPYGPITKKLF
-161 DRDEKSNEILVE
+161 DGDEKSCEILVE
-173 FHDAFNGSNKY
+173 FHDAFEGKNKF

-190 INTGEI
+190 INTGKI

-222 HESDE
+222 HETDKE
-227 KYSIDVI
+227 YSIDVI
-234 APPANGQNKWTVE
+234 APPAYGQNDWTVE
-247 HTFNFAID
+247 HTFNIAID
-255 NRITYLQG
+255 NRINYLQG
-263 SCFNCM
+263 PCFNCM

-281 YDKPFTNTDVDDGSK
+281 YEKPFTNTDASDGTL
-296 DVKQEPG
+296 DITQEPD

-311 DKNFD
+311 DKKF
-316 KVDSIRVSIDAP
+316 KQVDSLRVSINAP
-328 EGIPYRSAAF
+328 EGTPYRSAAF

-348 GYFSNSGKLNYVVGL
+348 GYFSNNGNLNYVVEL
-363 YDYVPSLDG
+363 FDYAPSLDA
-372 DLISYAV
+372 DLISFAV

-390 CDKVTSNK
+390 CDNVASNQWA
-398 RGLLNTIH
+398 LLNTIH

-415 QTIGTSEGS
+415 QSIGTGENS

-432 VPSCEKVGVLPQS
+432 VPSCEKAGVLPQS
-445 IDGNAI
+445 IDNNSI

-458 PTTANAQGYQYVIAL
+458 PTSANAQGYQYVIAL
-473 SQAQSNEA
+473 AKAQSNEA
-481 GEVLAPIAWVNPD
+481 DEVLAPIAWVNPD
-494 RTIDHVD
+494 CTIDHVD
-501 RLNLGLKAEN
+501 RLNLGTKAEN

-545 SNKIDNVLEV
+545 SNKLDNVLEV
-555 SKLDGTVLKSWRGD
+555 AKVDGTVLKSWRGD
-569 DTHVFEK
+569 DTHVFER

-591 VVFNDTENN
+591 VAFHDIEND

-610 FTKFER
+610 FTKFEK

-627 ISTTGDFQQLALE
+627 ISTTGDFQQMALE
-640 PDKNYKMV
+640 PGKNYKMV
-648 ADIDMSKAAQWW
+648 ADVDMAKASQWW

-678 NLGVKTTEDHT
+678 NLGVKTTEDHA

-694 LDLNGVAKNL
+694 LDLNGIAKNL
-704 IFVNPTVEVT
+704 IFVNPIVEVT
-714 NTNQFA
+714 NTNEYA

-734 GKATNVDSIFVY
+734 GEATNVDSIFVY
-746 GAKIEGDDQT
+746 GAKIAGEDQN
-756 FIAAGGLVGSANLKT
+756 FIAAGGLVGSANLGT

-797 RSGSSVNACY
+797 RNGSSVNACY

-828 HDYCKFTNCE
+828 QDYCKFTNCE

-850 GFVGDNYF
+850 GLVGDNYF
-858 NEISNVVSHA
+858 NAISNVVSHA

-891 RARKDD
+891 SDWNGA
-897 SGFAKNDD
+897 SGFAK
-905 SGFAKNCVFD
+905 SGFVKNCVFD
-915 GSVKVLQD
+915 GSVKALQD
-923 GEEINAPAIVHQI
+923 GEEVNAPATVHQI

-943 DEYSAGE
+943 EEYAAGE
-950 TPEKETRLSGN
+950 TPYVENRLSNN
-961 YTTNNV
+961 YSTNDA
-967 GSTDATSVDG
+967 GSTDATNVEG
-977 AYKAAKEMGKDFF
+977 AYKAAKEMNKDFF
-990 TGMGYAYGSSLA
+990 AGMEYAYGSSLA
-1002 EPWKEDGSK
+1002 EPWKEDGSN
-1011 IPTLYFNNIAKAFAV
+1011 IPTLYFNNIAKAFSV
-1026 SADDVTVGT
+1026 SAEDVTVGT
-1035 TDEGAAVVKVSVYGL
+1035 TDEGAVVVKATVYGL

-1063 TPNAAVSLGE
+1063 TPNAAVSFGE
-1073 THGNSIDLIIKGK
+1073 AHGNSIDLIIKGK
-1086 KQGAAVVTVN
+1086 KQGIATVTVN
-1096 FGEFSATIHVTVLK
+1096 FGEFSATINVTVLK
-1110 NFVSGIESVEA
+1110 NYISGIESVED